1 MKINEFKRTGTA
13 SEEISEREQRHRIL
27 AREAAEESIV
37 LLKNDGVL
45 PLPTG
50 IPVALF
56 GAGAGLTIK
65 GGTGSGDVNVRHSV
79 SIYDGFTLARVR
91 VTSKDWIEDY
101 EERYELA
108 RQAWKKQILDECGGS
123 TDGQLFFD
131 TYTSHAFEMPE
142 GRPIEDTDVQDAKT
156 AVYVISRV
164 AGEGCDRHL
173 AQGDYYLTDHEL
185 EDLRVLT
192 TLVEKIVIVINAG
205 APVDLTLLEAM
216 PEVKAILFMGQAGE
230 EGGNACARILLGF
243 VNPSAKLTATWAK
256 RYMDYPGAMDFSDVR
271 AQLAEGNVS
280 GAASSCADRAVTGE
294 AASAGNAAD
303 GAQVAGTDGEAAV
316 PVAGASQGAKAAE
329 TIDRDALLARSRYEE
344 GIYVGYRYFD
354 SFGVEPRYHFG
365 HGLSYTSFA
374 VTAEAPRAAA
384 DGLYI
389 PVTVENT
396 GNPYAGKEV
405 VQVYAACPQPAAISG
420 EDGVKT
426 ATSGEKTERLAE
438 DAGDGVKASV
448 SGKPAETLVG
458 DAGDGDA
465 GAEASAQG
473 AKVEAKEF
481 KRLVAFRKTRLL
493 APGEQESMTLHVD
506 GRALASFRT
515 DYDAAHGAWVIEAG
529 SYAIFVGDSSEES
542 RLQLAGVVEVAEEK
556 VLEIVPHICPVKDA
570 DFHECAAPVESLRR
584 KTQAWSDRWA
594 TMKQAAQQGKRIAG
608 LGAKLGWTQ
617 ALGETVWVPGEEPV
631 FRNPQDDIDRMAHA
645 IASALEVKDLIPL
658 LMGEFDMHA
667 SALGS
672 AGQRVPGTAGE
683 TSRALEEL
691 LHVPGISMADGPAGL
706 RLTRSYLVERATG
719 EKLSTGVEAN
729 LENGFFASEPAE
741 PEKYERWYQFT
752 TAWPVGTNLAQTWN
766 EELLGAVGRAT
777 GIEME
782 EFHVA
787 WWLAPGMNI
796 HRNPLNGRNFEYYSE
811 DPLLTGKMGAA
822 ITKGVQAL
830 PGVGTT
836 IKHFAC
842 NNQEN
847 NRMGVDAIVS
857 ERALREIYLR
867 GFEIAI
873 KESQPM
879 CIMTSYNE
887 INGVHSANCADLCTE
902 AARRE
907 WHFQGVIMTD
917 WATTLDFGGAD
928 AAGCVT
934 AGNDLIM
941 PGTPSD
947 RERLEQAYAEGRLSE
962 ADIRS
967 CAERVLNI
975 VLRTNGYEDATSYYT
990 RFA

>member
-1 MKINEFKRTGTA
+1 MKINEFKRTGTT

-123 TDGQLFFD
+123 ADGQLFFD

-142 GRPIEDTDVQDAKT
+142 GRPIEDTYVQDAKT

-164 AGEGCDRHL
+164 AGEGSDRHL
-173 AQGDYYLTDHEL
+173 AKGDYYLTDHEL
-185 EDLRVLT
+185 EDLRVLA
-192 TLVEKIVIVINAG
+192 TLVEKIIIVINAG
-205 APVDLTLLEAM
+205 APIDLTVLEAM

-271 AQLAEGNVS
+271 AQLDKDNVF
-280 GAASSCADRAVTGE
+280 
-294 AASAGNAAD
+294 
-303 GAQVAGTDGEAAV
+303 
-316 PVAGASQGAKAAE
+316 
-329 TIDRDALLARSRYEE
+329 DRDALLARSRYEE

-354 SFGVEPRYHFG
+354 SFGVTPRYHFG
-365 HGLSYTSFA
+365 HGLSYTSF
-374 VTAEAPRAAA
+374 VLTAEAPRAAA

-405 VQVYAACPQPAAISG
+405 VQVYAACPQPVAISG
-420 EDGVKT
+420 EDGVK
-426 ATSGEKTERLAE
+426 AA
-438 DAGDGVKASV
+438 ASV
-448 SGKPAETLVG
+448 KTAETLVE
-458 DAGDGDA
+458 DAGNGGA
-465 GAEASAQG
+465 GVEASAQ

-493 APGEQESMTLHVD
+493 APGEQETMTLHVD

-529 SYAIFVGDSSEES
+529 HYAIFVGSSSEES
-542 RLQLAGVVEVAEEK
+542 RLQLAGVVEVAAEK

-584 KTQAWSDRWA
+584 KTQAWSDTWA

-608 LGAKLGWTQ
+608 LCGKLGWTQ
-617 ALGETVWVPGEEPV
+617 ALGETVWAPGEEPV
-631 FRNPQDDIDRMAHA
+631 FRNAQDDIDRMAHA

-719 EKLSTGVEAN
+719 EALSVGIDAN

-822 ITKGVQAL
+822 ITKGVQTL

-887 INGVHSANCADLCTE
+887 INGVHSANNADICTE

-917 WATTLDFGGAD
+917 WATTLAYGGAD
-928 AAGCVT
+928 AAGCIT

-947 RERLEQAYAEGRLSE
+947 RERLEQAYAEGQLSE

-975 VLRTNGYEDATSYYT
+975 VLRTNGYEDVTSYYA

>member
-1 MKINEFKRTGTA
+1 MKINEFTRTGTT

-173 AQGDYYLTDHEL
+173 AKGDYYLTDHEL
-185 EDLRVLT
+185 EDLRVLA

-205 APVDLTLLEAM
+205 APIDLTVLEAM

-243 VNPSAKLTATWAK
+243 VNPSAKLTATWA
-256 RYMDYPGAMDFSDVR
+256 RSYMDYPGAMEFSDVR
-271 AQLAEGNVS
+271 AQLDE
-280 GAASSCADRAVTGE
+280 D
-294 AASAGNAAD
+294 NAY
-303 GAQVAGTDGEAAV
+303 G
-316 PVAGASQGAKAAE
+316 AAE

-354 SFGVEPRYHFG
+354 SFGVAPRYHFG
-365 HGLSYTSFA
+365 HGLSYTSF
-374 VTAEAPRAAA
+374 VLTAEAPRAAA

-420 EDGVKT
+420 KDGVK
-426 ATSGEKTERLAE
+426 AAASGEMAETLAE
-438 DAGDGVKASV
+438 DAGNGGAGVKAS
-448 SGKPAETLVG
+448 
-458 DAGDGDA
+458 
-465 GAEASAQG
+465 AQ
-473 AKVEAKEF
+473 AKVEAKEY

-493 APGEQESMTLHVD
+493 APGEQETMTLHVD

-529 SYAIFVGDSSEES
+529 HYAIFVGSSSEES
-542 RLQLAGVVEVAEEK
+542 RLQLAGVVEVAAEK

-570 DFHECAAPVESLRR
+570 DFHECAVPVESLRR
-584 KTQAWSDRWA
+584 KTQAWSDTWA

-608 LGAKLGWTQ
+608 LCGKLGWTQ
-617 ALGETVWVPGEEPV
+617 ALGETVWAPGEEPV
-631 FRNPQDDIDRMAHA
+631 FRNAQDDLDRMAHA

-683 TSRALEEL
+683 TSRSLEEL

-706 RLTRSYLVERATG
+706 RLSRSYLVERATG
-719 EKLSTGVEAN
+719 KKLSTGIEAN

-811 DPLLTGKMGAA
+811 DPLLSGKMAAA

-836 IKHFAC
+836 VKHYAC

-847 NRMGVDAIVS
+847 NRMGVDAVVS

-887 INGVHSANCADLCTE
+887 INGVHSANNADLCTE
-902 AARRE
+902 IARRE

-917 WATTLDFGGAD
+917 WATTLDFVGAD
-928 AAGCVT
+928 AAGCVA

-941 PGTPSD
+941 PGATSD
-947 RERLEQAYAEGRLSE
+947 LENIEQAYAEGRLSE

-975 VLRTNGYEDATSYYT
+975 VLRTNGYADATSYYA

>member
-1 MKINEFKRTGTA
+1 MKINEFTRTGTT

-164 AGEGCDRHL
+164 AGEGSDRHL
-173 AQGDYYLTDHEL
+173 EKGDYYLTDHEL
-185 EDLRVLT
+185 EDLRVLA

-205 APVDLTLLEAM
+205 APIDLTVLEAM

-256 RYMDYPGAMDFSDVR
+256 HYMDYPGAMDFSDVR
-271 AQLAEGNVS
+271 AQLDEDNVF
-280 GAASSCADRAVTGE
+280 
-294 AASAGNAAD
+294 
-303 GAQVAGTDGEAAV
+303 
-316 PVAGASQGAKAAE
+316 
-329 TIDRDALLARSRYEE
+329 DRDALLARSRYEE

-354 SFGVEPRYHFG
+354 SFGVTPRYHFG
-365 HGLSYTSFA
+365 HGLSYTSF
-374 VTAEAPRAAA
+374 VLTAEAPRAAA

-405 VQVYAACPQPAAISG
+405 VQVYAACPQPVAISG
-420 EDGVKT
+420 EDGVK
-426 ATSGEKTERLAE
+426 AA
-438 DAGDGVKASV
+438 ASV
-448 SGKPAETLVG
+448 KTAETLVE
-458 DAGDGDA
+458 DAGNGGA
-465 GAEASAQG
+465 GVEASAQ
-473 AKVEAKEF
+473 AKVEA

-493 APGEQESMTLHVD
+493 APGEQETMTLHVD

-529 SYAIFVGDSSEES
+529 HYAIFVGSSSEES
-542 RLQLAGVVEVAEEK
+542 RLQLAGVVEVAAEK

-584 KTQAWSDRWA
+584 KTQAWSDTWA

-608 LGAKLGWTQ
+608 LCGKLGWTQ
-617 ALGETVWVPGEEPV
+617 ALGETVWAPGEEPV
-631 FRNPQDDIDRMAHA
+631 FRNAQDDLDRMAHA

-683 TSRALEEL
+683 TSRSLEEL

-706 RLTRSYLVERATG
+706 RLSRSYLVERATG
-719 EKLSTGVEAN
+719 EKLSTGIEAN

-811 DPLLTGKMGAA
+811 DPLLSGKMAAA

-836 IKHFAC
+836 VKHYAC

-847 NRMGVDAIVS
+847 NRMGVDAVVS

-887 INGVHSANCADLCTE
+887 INGVHSANNADLCTE
-902 AARRE
+902 IARRE

-928 AAGCVT
+928 AAGCVA

-941 PGTPSD
+941 PGTTSD
-947 RERLEQAYAEGRLSE
+947 RENIEQAYAEGRLSE

-967 CAERVLNI
+967 CAERVLNS
-975 VLRTNGYEDATSYYT
+975 VLRTNGYADATSYYA

>member
-1 MKINEFKRTGTA
+1 MKINEFTRTGTT

-108 RQAWKKQILDECGGS
+108 RQAWKKQILDECGGT

-164 AGEGCDRHL
+164 AGEGSDRYL
-173 AQGDYYLTDHEL
+173 AKGDYYLTDHEL
-185 EDLRVLT
+185 EDLRVLA

-205 APVDLTLLEAM
+205 APVDLTVLEAM

-256 RYMDYPGAMDFSDVR
+256 RYMDYPGAMEFSDVR
-271 AQLAEGNVS
+271 AQLDE
-280 GAASSCADRAVTGE
+280 D
-294 AASAGNAAD
+294 NAY
-303 GAQVAGTDGEAAV
+303 G
-316 PVAGASQGAKAAE
+316 AAE

-354 SFGVEPRYHFG
+354 SFGVAPRYHFG
-365 HGLSYTSFA
+365 HGLSYTSFLL
-374 VTAEAPRAAA
+374 TAEAPRAAA

-420 EDGVKT
+420 EDGVKAAASGKT
-426 ATSGEKTERLAE
+426 AETLAE
-438 DAGDGVKASV
+438 DAGNGGAGV
-448 SGKPAETLVG
+448 
-458 DAGDGDA
+458 
-465 GAEASAQG
+465 EASAQ
-473 AKVEAKEF
+473 AEVEAKEF

-493 APGEQESMTLHVD
+493 APGEQETMTLHVD

-529 SYAIFVGDSSEES
+529 RYAIFVGSSSEES

-584 KTQAWSDRWA
+584 KTQAWSDTWA

-608 LGAKLGWTQ
+608 LCGKLGWTQ
-617 ALGETVWVPGEEPV
+617 ALGETTWAPGEEPV
-631 FRNPQDDIDRMAHA
+631 FRNAQDDLDRMAHA

-683 TSRALEEL
+683 TSRSLEEL

-706 RLTRSYLVERATG
+706 RLSRSYLVERATG
-719 EKLSTGVEAN
+719 EKLSTGIEAN
-729 LENGFFASEPAE
+729 FENGFFASEPAE

-796 HRNPLNGRNFEYYSE
+796 QRNPLNGRNFEYYSE
-811 DPLLTGKMGAA
+811 DPLLSGKMAAA
-822 ITKGVQAL
+822 ITKGVQTL

-836 IKHFAC
+836 VKHFAC

-847 NRMGVDAIVS
+847 NRMGVDAVVS

-879 CIMTSYNE
+879 CVMTSYNE
-887 INGVHSANCADLCTE
+887 INGVHSANNADLCTE
-902 AARRE
+902 IARRE

-928 AAGCVT
+928 AAGCVA

-941 PGTPSD
+941 PGATSD
-947 RERLEQAYAEGRLSE
+947 LENIEQAYAEGRISE

-975 VLRTNGYEDATSYYT
+975 VLRTNGYADATSYYA

>member
-1 MKINEFKRTGTA
+1 MKINEFKRTGTT

-164 AGEGCDRHL
+164 AGEGSDRHL

-185 EDLRVLT
+185 EDLRVLA

-205 APVDLTLLEAM
+205 APVDLTVLEAM

-280 GAASSCADRAVTGE
+280 GAASSCADRAVTGD
-294 AASAGNAAD
+294 AASVGNAD
-303 GAQVAGTDGEAAV
+303 GGSAV
-316 PVAGASQGAKAAE
+316 DGASQGAKAAE
-329 TIDRDALLARSRYEE
+329 KIDRDALLARSRYEE

-354 SFGVEPRYHFG
+354 SFGVAPRYHFG
-365 HGLSYTSFA
+365 HGLSYTSFSI
-374 VTAEAPRAAA
+374 TAEAPRAAA

-389 PVTVENT
+389 PVTVENS

-420 EDGVKT
+420 ADGVNAAATDET
-426 ATSGEKTERLAE
+426 AETLAE
-438 DAGDGVKASV
+438 AAVDGGAGVKAS
-448 SGKPAETLVG
+448 
-458 DAGDGDA
+458 
-465 GAEASAQG
+465 AQ
-473 AKVEAKEF
+473 AKVEAKEY

-493 APGEQESMTLHVD
+493 APGEQETMTLHVD

-529 SYAIFVGDSSEES
+529 RYAIFVGDSSEES
-542 RLQLAGVVEVAEEK
+542 RLQLAGVVEVTEEK

-570 DFHECAAPVESLRR
+570 DFHECTAPVESLRR
-584 KTQAWSDRWA
+584 KTQAWSDTWA

-608 LGAKLGWTQ
+608 LSGKLGWTQ
-617 ALGETVWVPGEEPV
+617 ALGETVWAPGEEPV
-631 FRNPQDDIDRMAHA
+631 FRNAQDDIDRMAHA

-706 RLTRSYLVERATG
+706 RLTRSYLVELATD
-719 EKLSTGVEAN
+719 EALSVGIDAN

-741 PEKYERWYQFT
+741 PEKYARWYQFT

-777 GIEME
+777 GVEME

-887 INGVHSANCADLCTE
+887 INGVHSANNADICTE

-917 WATTLDFGGAD
+917 WATTLAYGGAD
-928 AAGCVT
+928 AAGCIT

-947 RERLEQAYAEGRLSE
+947 RERLEQAYAEGQLSE

-975 VLRTNGYEDATSYYT
+975 VLRTNGYEDATSYYA

>member
-1 MKINEFKRTGTA
+1 MKINEFTRTGTT

-108 RQAWKKQILDECGGS
+108 RQAWKRQILDECGGT

-164 AGEGCDRHL
+164 AGEGSDRHL
-173 AQGDYYLTDHEL
+173 AKGDYYLTDHEL
-185 EDLRVLT
+185 EDIRVLA

-205 APVDLTLLEAM
+205 APIDLTVLEAM

-256 RYMDYPGAMDFSDVR
+256 RYMDYPGAMEFSDVR
-271 AQLAEGNVS
+271 AQLDEDNAY
-280 GAASSCADRAVTGE
+280 GAASSCDGRAV
-294 AASAGNAAD
+294 AGNVSD
-303 GAQVAGTDGEAAV
+303 GGEMAGTDG
-316 PVAGASQGAKAAE
+316 ASQGKKAAAE

-354 SFGVEPRYHFG
+354 SFGVAPRYHFG
-365 HGLSYTSFA
+365 HGLSYTSF
-374 VTAEAPRAAA
+374 VLTAEAPRAAA

-405 VQVYAACPQPAAISG
+405 VQVYAACPQPAVISG
-420 EDGVKT
+420 EDGVK
-426 ATSGEKTERLAE
+426 AAASGEPAETLAE
-438 DAGDGVKASV
+438 DAGNGVKAAA
-448 SGKPAETLVG
+448 SGETAETLAG
-458 DAGDGDA
+458 DAGDGGA
-465 GAEASAQG
+465 GVKASAQ
-473 AKVEAKEF
+473 AKVEAKEY

-493 APGEQESMTLHVD
+493 APGEQETMTLHVD

-529 SYAIFVGDSSEES
+529 RYAIFVGSSSEES

-584 KTQAWSDRWA
+584 KTQAWSDTWA

-608 LGAKLGWTQ
+608 LCGKLGWTQ
-617 ALGETVWVPGEEPV
+617 ALGETVWAPGEEPV
-631 FRNPQDDIDRMAHA
+631 FRNAQDDLDRMAHA

-683 TSRALEEL
+683 TSRSLEEL

-706 RLTRSYLVERATG
+706 RLSRSYLVERATG
-719 EKLSTGVEAN
+719 EKLSTGIEAN
-729 LENGFFASEPAE
+729 FENGFFASEPAE

-796 HRNPLNGRNFEYYSE
+796 QRNPLNGRNFEYYSE
-811 DPLLTGKMGAA
+811 DPLLSGKMAAA
-822 ITKGVQAL
+822 ITKGVQTL

-836 IKHFAC
+836 VKHFAC

-847 NRMGVDAIVS
+847 NRMGVDAVVS

-887 INGVHSANCADLCTE
+887 INGVHSANNADLCTE
-902 AARRE
+902 IARRE

-928 AAGCVT
+928 AAGCVA

-941 PGTPSD
+941 PGATSD
-947 RERLEQAYAEGRLSE
+947 LENIEQAYAEGRLSE
-962 ADIRS
+962 VDIRS

-975 VLRTNGYEDATSYYT
+975 VLRTNGYADATSYYA

>member
-1 MKINEFKRTGTA
+1 MKINEFTRTGTT

-164 AGEGCDRHL
+164 AGEGSDRHL
-173 AQGDYYLTDHEL
+173 AKGDYYLTDHEL
-185 EDLRVLT
+185 EDLRVLA

-205 APVDLTLLEAM
+205 APIDLTVLEAM

-256 RYMDYPGAMDFSDVR
+256 HYMDYPGAMEFSDVR
-271 AQLAEGNVS
+271 AQLNEDNAY
-280 GAASSCADRAVTGE
+280 GAV
-294 AASAGNAAD
+294 
-303 GAQVAGTDGEAAV
+303 
-316 PVAGASQGAKAAE
+316 E

-354 SFGVEPRYHFG
+354 SFGVAPRYHFG
-365 HGLSYTSFA
+365 HGLSYTSF
-374 VTAEAPRAAA
+374 VLTAEAPRAAA

-420 EDGVKT
+420 EDGVK
-426 ATSGEKTERLAE
+426 AAASGEPAETLAE
-438 DAGDGVKASV
+438 DAGDGGAGVKAS
-448 SGKPAETLVG
+448 
-458 DAGDGDA
+458 
-465 GAEASAQG
+465 AQ
-473 AKVEAKEF
+473 AKVEAKEY

-493 APGEQESMTLHVD
+493 APGEQETMTLHVD

-529 SYAIFVGDSSEES
+529 RYAIFVGSSSEES

-570 DFHECAAPVESLRR
+570 DFHEGAAPVESLRR
-584 KTQAWSDRWA
+584 KTQAWSDTWA

-608 LGAKLGWTQ
+608 LCGKLGWTQ
-617 ALGETVWVPGEEPV
+617 ALGETVWAPGEEPV
-631 FRNPQDDIDRMAHA
+631 FRNAQDDLDRMAHA

-683 TSRALEEL
+683 TSRSLEEL

-706 RLTRSYLVERATG
+706 RLSRSYLVERATG
-719 EKLSTGVEAN
+719 EKLSTGIEAN
-729 LENGFFASEPAE
+729 FENGFFASEPAE

-796 HRNPLNGRNFEYYSE
+796 QRNPLNGRNFEYYSE
-811 DPLLTGKMGAA
+811 DPLLSGKMAAA
-822 ITKGVQAL
+822 ITKGVQTL

-836 IKHFAC
+836 VKHFAC

-847 NRMGVDAIVS
+847 NRMGVDAVVS

-887 INGVHSANCADLCTE
+887 INGVHSANNADLCTE
-902 AARRE
+902 IARRE

-928 AAGCVT
+928 AAGCVA

-941 PGTPSD
+941 PGATSD
-947 RERLEQAYAEGRLSE
+947 LENIEQAYAEGRLSE

-975 VLRTNGYEDATSYYT
+975 VLRTNGYADATSYYA

>member
-1 MKINEFKRTGTA
+1 MKINEFKRTGTT

-164 AGEGCDRHL
+164 AGEGSDRHL

-185 EDLRVLT
+185 EDLRVLA

-205 APVDLTLLEAM
+205 APVDLTVLEAM

-271 AQLAEGNVS
+271 AQLAEGN
-280 GAASSCADRAVTGE
+280 ADDGSAV
-294 AASAGNAAD
+294 D
-303 GAQVAGTDGEAAV
+303 
-316 PVAGASQGAKAAE
+316 GASQGAKAAAE
-329 TIDRDALLARSRYEE
+329 KIDRDALLARSRYEE

-374 VTAEAPRAAA
+374 ITAEAPRAAA

-389 PVTVENT
+389 PVTVENS

-405 VQVYAACPQPAAISG
+405 VQVYAACPQPVAISG
-420 EDGVKT
+420 AAGAKAV
-426 ATSGEKTERLAE
+426 ATDEM
-438 DAGDGVKASV
+438 
-448 SGKPAETLVG
+448 AETLAEAAVDG
-458 DAGDGDA
+458 GAGVK
-465 GAEASAQG
+465 ASAQG
-473 AKVEAKEF
+473 AKVEAKEY

-493 APGEQESMTLHVD
+493 APGEQETMTLHVD

-529 SYAIFVGDSSEES
+529 RYAIFVGDSSEES
-542 RLQLAGVVEVAEEK
+542 RLQLAGVVEVTEEK

-570 DFHECAAPVESLRR
+570 DFHECAAPVESLCR
-584 KTQAWSDRWA
+584 KTQAWSDTWA

-608 LGAKLGWTQ
+608 LSGKLGWTQ
-617 ALGETVWVPGEEPV
+617 ALGETVWAPGEEPV

-706 RLTRSYLVERATG
+706 RLTRSYLVEIATG
-719 EKLSTGVEAN
+719 EALSVGIDAN

-777 GIEME
+777 GVEME

-847 NRMGVDAIVS
+847 NRMGVDAIMS

-887 INGVHSANCADLCTE
+887 INGVHSANNADICTE

-917 WATTLDFGGAD
+917 WATTLAYGGAD
-928 AAGCVT
+928 AAGCIT

-947 RERLEQAYAEGRLSE
+947 RERLEQAYAEGQLSE

-967 CAERVLNI
+967 CVERVLNI
-975 VLRTNGYEDATSYYT
+975 VLRTNGYEDATSYYA

>member
-1 MKINEFKRTGTA
+1 MKINEFTRTGTT

-108 RQAWKKQILDECGGS
+108 RQAWKRQILDECGGT

-164 AGEGCDRHL
+164 AGEGSDRHL
-173 AQGDYYLTDHEL
+173 AKGDYYLTDHEL
-185 EDLRVLT
+185 EDLRVLA

-205 APVDLTLLEAM
+205 APIDLTALETM

-256 RYMDYPGAMDFSDVR
+256 HYMDYPGAMEFSDVR
-271 AQLAEGNVS
+271 AQLNE
-280 GAASSCADRAVTGE
+280 D
-294 AASAGNAAD
+294 NAY
-303 GAQVAGTDGEAAV
+303 G
-316 PVAGASQGAKAAE
+316 AAE

-354 SFGVEPRYHFG
+354 SFGVTPRYHFG
-365 HGLSYTSFA
+365 HGLSYTSF
-374 VTAEAPRAAA
+374 VLTAEAPRAAA

-405 VQVYAACPQPAAISG
+405 VQVYAACPQPAVISG
-420 EDGVKT
+420 EDGVK
-426 ATSGEKTERLAE
+426 AAASGEPAETLTE
-438 DAGDGVKASV
+438 DAGDGGAGVKAS
-448 SGKPAETLVG
+448 
-458 DAGDGDA
+458 
-465 GAEASAQG
+465 AQ
-473 AKVEAKEF
+473 AKVEAKEY

-493 APGEQESMTLHVD
+493 APGEQETMTLHVD

-529 SYAIFVGDSSEES
+529 RYAIFVGSSSEES

-584 KTQAWSDRWA
+584 KTQAWSDTWA

-608 LGAKLGWTQ
+608 LCGKLGWTQ
-617 ALGETVWVPGEEPV
+617 ALGETVWAPGEEPV
-631 FRNPQDDIDRMAHA
+631 FRNAQDDLDRMAHA

-683 TSRALEEL
+683 TSRSLEEL

-706 RLTRSYLVERATG
+706 RLSRSYLVERATG
-719 EKLSTGVEAN
+719 EKLSTGIEAN
-729 LENGFFASEPAE
+729 FENGFFASEPAE

-796 HRNPLNGRNFEYYSE
+796 QRNPLNGRNFEYYSE
-811 DPLLTGKMGAA
+811 DPLLSGKMAAA
-822 ITKGVQAL
+822 ITKGVQTL

-836 IKHFAC
+836 VKHFAC

-847 NRMGVDAIVS
+847 NRMGVDAVVS

-887 INGVHSANCADLCTE
+887 INGVHSANNADLCTE
-902 AARRE
+902 IARRE

-928 AAGCVT
+928 AAGCVA

-941 PGTPSD
+941 PGATSD
-947 RERLEQAYAEGRLSE
+947 LENIEQAYAEGRLSE

-975 VLRTNGYEDATSYYT
+975 VLRTNGYADATSYYA

>member
-1 MKINEFKRTGTA
+1 MKINEFTRTGTT

-108 RQAWKKQILDECGGS
+108 RQAWKRQILDECGGT

-164 AGEGCDRHL
+164 AGEGSDRYL
-173 AQGDYYLTDHEL
+173 AKGDYYLTDHEL
-185 EDLRVLT
+185 EDIRVLA

-205 APVDLTLLEAM
+205 APIDLTVLEAM

-243 VNPSAKLTATWAK
+243 VNPSAKLTATWA
-256 RYMDYPGAMDFSDVR
+256 RSYMDYPGAMEFSDVR
-271 AQLAEGNVS
+271 AQLDEDNAY
-280 GAASSCADRAVTGE
+280 GAASSCDGHAV
-294 AASAGNAAD
+294 AGNVSD
-303 GAQVAGTDGEAAV
+303 GGEMAGTDG
-316 PVAGASQGAKAAE
+316 ASQGKKAAAE

-354 SFGVEPRYHFG
+354 SFGVAPRYHFG
-365 HGLSYTSFA
+365 HGLSYTSF
-374 VTAEAPRAAA
+374 VLTAEAPRAAA

-405 VQVYAACPQPAAISG
+405 VQVYAACPQPAVISG
-420 EDGVKT
+420 EDGVK
-426 ATSGEKTERLAE
+426 AAASGEPAETLTE
-438 DAGDGVKASV
+438 DAGDGGAGVKAS
-448 SGKPAETLVG
+448 
-458 DAGDGDA
+458 
-465 GAEASAQG
+465 AQ
-473 AKVEAKEF
+473 AKVEAKEY

-493 APGEQESMTLHVD
+493 APGEQETMTLHVD

-529 SYAIFVGDSSEES
+529 RYAIFVGSSSEES

-584 KTQAWSDRWA
+584 KTQAWSDTWA

-608 LGAKLGWTQ
+608 LCGKLGWTQ
-617 ALGETVWVPGEEPV
+617 ALGETVWAPGEEPV
-631 FRNPQDDIDRMAHA
+631 FRNAQDDLDRMAHA

-683 TSRALEEL
+683 TSRSLEEL

-706 RLTRSYLVERATG
+706 RLSRSYLVERATG
-719 EKLSTGVEAN
+719 EKLSTGIEAN
-729 LENGFFASEPAE
+729 FENGFFASEPAE

-796 HRNPLNGRNFEYYSE
+796 QRNPLNGRNFEYYSE
-811 DPLLTGKMGAA
+811 DPLLSGKMAAA
-822 ITKGVQAL
+822 ITKGVQTL

-836 IKHFAC
+836 VKHFAC

-847 NRMGVDAIVS
+847 NRMGVDAVVS

-887 INGVHSANCADLCTE
+887 INGVHSANNADLCTE
-902 AARRE
+902 IARRE

-928 AAGCVT
+928 AAGCVA

-941 PGTPSD
+941 PGATSD
-947 RERLEQAYAEGRLSE
+947 LENIEQAYAEGRLSE

-975 VLRTNGYEDATSYYT
+975 VLRTNGYADATSYYA

>member
-1 MKINEFKRTGTA
+1 MKINEFKRTGTT

-164 AGEGCDRHL
+164 AGEGSDRHL

-185 EDLRVLT
+185 EDLRVLA

-205 APVDLTLLEAM
+205 APVDLTVLEAM

-256 RYMDYPGAMDFSDVR
+256 WYMDYPGAMDFSDVR
-271 AQLAEGNVS
+271 AQLAEGNADD
-280 GAASSCADRAVTGE
+280 GAA
-294 AASAGNAAD
+294 
-303 GAQVAGTDGEAAV
+303 
-316 PVAGASQGAKAAE
+316 VAGASQGAKAAAE
-329 TIDRDALLARSRYEE
+329 KIDRDALLARSRYEE

-374 VTAEAPRAAA
+374 ITAEAPRAAA

-389 PVTVENT
+389 PVTVENS

-405 VQVYAACPQPAAISG
+405 VQVYAACPQPAAISAAAG
-420 EDGVKT
+420 AK
-426 ATSGEKTERLAE
+426 AAE
-438 DAGDGVKASV
+438 TDET
-448 SGKPAETLVG
+448 AETLAEAAV
-458 DAGDGDA
+458 DGGA
-465 GAEASAQG
+465 GAE
-473 AKVEAKEF
+473 VEAKEY

-493 APGEQESMTLHVD
+493 APGEQETMTLHVD

-529 SYAIFVGDSSEES
+529 RYAIFVGDSSEES

-570 DFHECAAPVESLRR
+570 DFRECAAPVESLRR

-594 TMKQAAQQGKRIAG
+594 TMKQAAQQGKQIAG
-608 LGAKLGWTQ
+608 LSSKLGWTQ
-617 ALGETVWVPGEEPV
+617 ALGETVWAPGEEPV
-631 FRNPQDDIDRMAHA
+631 FRNAQDDIDRMAHA
-645 IASALEVKDLIPL
+645 IAGALEVKDLIPL

-719 EKLSTGVEAN
+719 EALSVGIDAN

-847 NRMGVDAIVS
+847 NRMGVDTIVS

-887 INGVHSANCADLCTE
+887 INGVHSANCVDICTE
-902 AARRE
+902 VARRE

-917 WATTLDFGGAD
+917 WATTLAYGGAD
-928 AAGCVT
+928 AAGCIT

-941 PGTPSD
+941 PGAPSD

-975 VLRTNGYEDATSYYT
+975 VLRTNGYEDATSYYA

>member
-1 MKINEFKRTGTA
+1 MKINEFTRTGTT

-173 AQGDYYLTDHEL
+173 AKGDYYLTDHEL
-185 EDLRVLT
+185 EDLRVLA

-205 APVDLTLLEAM
+205 APIDLTVLEAM

-256 RYMDYPGAMDFSDVR
+256 HYMDYPGAMEFSDVR
-271 AQLAEGNVS
+271 AQLDE
-280 GAASSCADRAVTGE
+280 D
-294 AASAGNAAD
+294 NAY
-303 GAQVAGTDGEAAV
+303 G
-316 PVAGASQGAKAAE
+316 AAE

-354 SFGVEPRYHFG
+354 SFGVAPRYHFG
-365 HGLSYTSFA
+365 HGLSYTSFLLS
-374 VTAEAPRAAA
+374 AEAPRAAA

-405 VQVYAACPQPAAISG
+405 VQVYAACPQPVAISG
-420 EDGVKT
+420 TDGVK
-426 ATSGEKTERLAE
+426 AAASGEMAETLAE
-438 DAGDGVKASV
+438 DAGNGGAGVKAS
-448 SGKPAETLVG
+448 
-458 DAGDGDA
+458 
-465 GAEASAQG
+465 AQ
-473 AKVEAKEF
+473 AQVEAKEY

-493 APGEQESMTLHVD
+493 APGEQETMTLHVD

-529 SYAIFVGDSSEES
+529 HYAIFVGSSSEES
-542 RLQLAGVVEVAEEK
+542 RLQLAGVVEVAAEK

-570 DFHECAAPVESLRR
+570 DFHECAAPVERLRR
-584 KTQAWSDRWA
+584 KTQAWSDTWA

-608 LGAKLGWTQ
+608 LCGKLGWTQ
-617 ALGETVWVPGEEPV
+617 ALGETTWAPGEEPV
-631 FRNPQDDIDRMAHA
+631 FRNAQDDLDRMAHA

-683 TSRALEEL
+683 TSRSLEEL

-706 RLTRSYLVERATG
+706 RLSRSYLVERATG
-719 EKLSTGVEAN
+719 EKLSTGIETN
-729 LENGFFASEPAE
+729 FENGFFASEPAE

-796 HRNPLNGRNFEYYSE
+796 QRNPLNGRNFEYYSE
-811 DPLLTGKMGAA
+811 DPLLSGRMAAA
-822 ITKGVQAL
+822 ITKGVQTL

-836 IKHFAC
+836 VKHFAC

-847 NRMGVDAIVS
+847 NRMGVDAVVS

-879 CIMTSYNE
+879 CVMTSYNE
-887 INGVHSANCADLCTE
+887 INGVHSANNADLCTE
-902 AARRE
+902 IARRE

-928 AAGCVT
+928 AVGCVA

-941 PGTPSD
+941 PGATSD
-947 RERLEQAYAEGRLSE
+947 LENIEQAYAEGRLSE

-975 VLRTNGYEDATSYYT
+975 VLRTNGYADATSYYA

>member
-1 MKINEFKRTGTA
+1 MKINEFTRTGTT

-91 VTSKDWIEDY
+91 VTSKDWIDDY

-164 AGEGCDRHL
+164 AGEGSDRYL
-173 AQGDYYLTDHEL
+173 AKGDYYLTDHEL
-185 EDLRVLT
+185 EDLRVLA

-205 APVDLTLLEAM
+205 APIDLTVLEAM

-243 VNPSAKLTATWAK
+243 VNPSAKLTATWA
-256 RYMDYPGAMDFSDVR
+256 RSYMDYPGAMEFSDVR
-271 AQLAEGNVS
+271 AQLDE
-280 GAASSCADRAVTGE
+280 D
-294 AASAGNAAD
+294 NAY
-303 GAQVAGTDGEAAV
+303 G
-316 PVAGASQGAKAAE
+316 AAE

-354 SFGVEPRYHFG
+354 SFGVTPRYHFG
-365 HGLSYTSFA
+365 HGLSYTSF
-374 VTAEAPRAAA
+374 VLTAEAPRAAA

-420 EDGVKT
+420 
-426 ATSGEKTERLAE
+426 A
-438 DAGDGVKASV
+438 DGVKAAA
-448 SGKPAETLVG
+448 SGETAETLAEG
-458 DAGDGDA
+458 AGDGMK
-465 GAEASAQG
+465 ASAQ
-473 AKVEAKEF
+473 AKVEAKEY
-481 KRLVAFRKTRLL
+481 KRLVAFQKTRLL

-529 SYAIFVGDSSEES
+529 HYAIFVGSSSEES
-542 RLQLAGVVEVAEEK
+542 RQQLAGVVEVAAEK

-584 KTQAWSDRWA
+584 KTQAWSDTWA

-608 LGAKLGWTQ
+608 LCGKLGWTQ
-617 ALGETVWVPGEEPV
+617 ALGETVWAPGEEPV
-631 FRNPQDDIDRMAHA
+631 FRNAQDDLDRMAHA

-683 TSRALEEL
+683 TSRSLEEL

-706 RLTRSYLVERATG
+706 RLSRSYLVERATG
-719 EKLSTGVEAN
+719 EKLSTGIEAN
-729 LENGFFASEPAE
+729 FENGFFASEPAE

-796 HRNPLNGRNFEYYSE
+796 QRNPLNGRNFEYYSE
-811 DPLLTGKMGAA
+811 DPLLSGKMAAA

-879 CIMTSYNE
+879 CVMTSYNE
-887 INGVHSANCADLCTE
+887 INGVHSANNADLCTE
-902 AARRE
+902 IARRE

-928 AAGCVT
+928 AAGCVA

-941 PGTPSD
+941 PGATSD
-947 RERLEQAYAEGRLSE
+947 LENIEQAYAEGRLSE

-975 VLRTNGYEDATSYYT
+975 VLRTNGYADATSYYA

>member
-1 MKINEFKRTGTA
+1 MKINEFKRTGTT

-91 VTSKDWIEDY
+91 VTSKSWIEDY

-108 RQAWKKQILDECGGS
+108 RQAWKKQILDECGGT

-164 AGEGCDRHL
+164 AGEGSDRHL

-185 EDLRVLT
+185 EDLRVLA
-192 TLVEKIVIVINAG
+192 TLVEQIVIVINAG
-205 APVDLTLLEAM
+205 APVDLTVLEAM

-243 VNPSAKLTATWAK
+243 VTPSAKLTATWAK
-256 RYMDYPGAMDFSDVR
+256 NYMDYPGAMEFSDVR
-271 AQLAEGNVS
+271 AQLAES
-280 GAASSCADRAVTGE
+280 
-294 AASAGNAAD
+294 
-303 GAQVAGTDGEAAV
+303 
-316 PVAGASQGAKAAE
+316 
-329 TIDRDALLARSRYEE
+329 IDRDALLARSRYEE

-354 SFGVEPRYHFG
+354 SFGVAPRYHFG

-374 VTAEAPRAAA
+374 ITAEAPRAAA

-396 GNPYAGKEV
+396 GNPYAGKDV

-420 EDGVKT
+420 
-426 ATSGEKTERLAE
+426 A
-438 DAGDGVKASV
+438 DGVKAAASDE
-448 SGKPAETLVG
+448 KAETLAEA
-458 DAGDGDA
+458 AGDGGA

-493 APGEQESMTLHVD
+493 APGEQEAMTLHVD

-515 DYDAAHGAWVIEAG
+515 DYDAAHGAWVVEAG
-529 SYAIFVGDSSEES
+529 RYAIFVGDSSEES

-584 KTQAWSDRWA
+584 KTQAWSDTWA

-608 LGAKLGWTQ
+608 LSGKLGWTQ
-617 ALGETVWVPGEEPV
+617 ALGETVWAPGEETV
-631 FRNPQDDIDRMAHA
+631 FRNAQDDIDRMAHA

-683 TSRALEEL
+683 TSRSLEEL

-719 EKLSTGVEAN
+719 EALSVGIDAN
-729 LENGFFASEPAE
+729 LENGFFASEPSE

-811 DPLLTGKMGAA
+811 DPLLSGKMAAA

-836 IKHFAC
+836 VKHYAC

-847 NRMGVDAIVS
+847 NRMGVDAILS

-887 INGVHSANCADLCTE
+887 INGVHSANNVDLCTE
-902 AARRE
+902 VARRE
-907 WHFQGVIMTD
+907 WHFQGVIMTE
-917 WATTLDFGGAD
+917 ATTLAYGGAD
-928 AAGCVT
+928 AAGCVA

-941 PGTPSD
+941 PGAASD
-947 RERLEQAYAEGRLSE
+947 LENIEQAYTEGRLSE
-962 ADIRS
+962 ADIRI

-975 VLRTNGYEDATSYYT
+975 VLRTNGYEDATSYYA

>member
-1 MKINEFKRTGTA
+1 MKINEFTRTGTT

-164 AGEGCDRHL
+164 AGEGSDRHL

-185 EDLRVLT
+185 EDLRVLA

-205 APVDLTLLEAM
+205 APIDLTVLEAM

-256 RYMDYPGAMDFSDVR
+256 HYMDYPGAMDFSDVR
-271 AQLAEGNVS
+271 AQLDEDNVF
-280 GAASSCADRAVTGE
+280 
-294 AASAGNAAD
+294 
-303 GAQVAGTDGEAAV
+303 
-316 PVAGASQGAKAAE
+316 
-329 TIDRDALLARSRYEE
+329 DRDALLARSRYEE

-354 SFGVEPRYHFG
+354 SFGVTPRYHFG

-374 VTAEAPRAAA
+374 LTAEAPRAAA

-396 GNPYAGKEV
+396 GNPYTGKEV

-420 EDGVKT
+420 EDGVKAAASGKT
-426 ATSGEKTERLAE
+426 AETLTE
-438 DAGDGVKASV
+438 DAGNGGAGV
-448 SGKPAETLVG
+448 
-458 DAGDGDA
+458 
-465 GAEASAQG
+465 EASAQ
-473 AKVEAKEF
+473 AQVEAKEF

-493 APGEQESMTLHVD
+493 APGEQETMTLHVD

-529 SYAIFVGDSSEES
+529 HYAIFVGSSSEES

-584 KTQAWSDRWA
+584 KTQAWSDTWA

-608 LGAKLGWTQ
+608 LCGKLGWTQ
-617 ALGETVWVPGEEPV
+617 AFGETVWAPGEEPV
-631 FRNPQDDIDRMAHA
+631 FRNAQDDLDRMAHA

-672 AGQRVPGTAGE
+672 VGQRVPGTAGE
-683 TSRALEEL
+683 TSRSLEEL

-706 RLTRSYLVERATG
+706 RLSRSYLVERATG

-811 DPLLTGKMGAA
+811 DPLLSGKMAAA

-836 IKHFAC
+836 VKHYAC

-847 NRMGVDAIVS
+847 NRMGVDAVVS

-887 INGVHSANCADLCTE
+887 INGVHSANNADLCTE
-902 AARRE
+902 IARRE

-928 AAGCVT
+928 AAGCVA

-941 PGTPSD
+941 PGATSD
-947 RERLEQAYAEGRLSE
+947 LENIEQAYAEGRLSE

-967 CAERVLNI
+967 CAERVLNS
-975 VLRTNGYEDATSYYT
+975 VFRTNGYADATSYYA

>member
-1 MKINEFKRTGTA
+1 MKINEFKRTGTT

-164 AGEGCDRHL
+164 AGEGSDRHL

-185 EDLRVLT
+185 EDLRVLA

-205 APVDLTLLEAM
+205 APVDLTVLESM
-216 PEVKAILFMGQAGE
+216 PEVKASLFMGQAGE

-271 AQLAEGNVS
+271 AQLAEDNVS
-280 GAASSCADRAVTGE
+280 GVASSCAGSAVPGD
-294 AASAGNAAD
+294 AASMGNVAD
-303 GAQVAGTDGEAAV
+303 GAVV
-316 PVAGASQGAKAAE
+316 PADGASQGAKAAAE
-329 TIDRDALLARSRYEE
+329 KIDRDALLARSRYEE

-374 VTAEAPRAAA
+374 ITAEAPRAAA

-389 PVTVENT
+389 PVTVENS

-405 VQVYAACPQPAAISG
+405 VQVYAACPQQ
-420 EDGVKT
+420 T
-426 ATSGEKTERLAE
+426 
-438 DAGDGVKASV
+438 
-448 SGKPAETLVG
+448 
-458 DAGDGDA
+458 
-465 GAEASAQG
+465 
-473 AKVEAKEF
+473 AKEY

-493 APGEQESMTLHVD
+493 APGEQETMTLHVD

-529 SYAIFVGDSSEES
+529 RYAIFVGDSSEES

-584 KTQAWSDRWA
+584 KTQAP
-594 TMKQAAQQGKRIAG
+594 KEI
-608 LGAKLGWTQ
+608 
-617 ALGETVWVPGEEPV
+617 
-631 FRNPQDDIDRMAHA
+631 
-645 IASALEVKDLIPL
+645 
-658 LMGEFDMHA
+658 
-667 SALGS
+667 
-672 AGQRVPGTAGE
+672 
-683 TSRALEEL
+683 SRASQEPMKLMSFTSL
-691 LHVPGISMADGPAGL
+691 SSGMVSFTRALPFSSSAPT
-706 RLTRSYLVERATG
+706 LTRPTV
-719 EKLSTGVEAN
+719 
-729 LENGFFASEPAE
+729 GFWMP
-741 PEKYERWYQFT
+741 
-752 TAWPVGTNLAQTWN
+752 QTSF
-766 EELLGAVGRAT
+766 
-777 GIEME
+777 I
-782 EFHVA
+782 
-787 WWLAPGMNI
+787 
-796 HRNPLNGRNFEYYSE
+796 
-811 DPLLTGKMGAA
+811 
-822 ITKGVQAL
+822 
-830 PGVGTT
+830 
-836 IKHFAC
+836 
-842 NNQEN
+842 
-847 NRMGVDAIVS
+847 
-857 ERALREIYLR
+857 
-867 GFEIAI
+867 
-873 KESQPM
+873 
-879 CIMTSYNE
+879 
-887 INGVHSANCADLCTE
+887 
-902 AARRE
+902 
-907 WHFQGVIMTD
+907 
-917 WATTLDFGGAD
+917 
-928 AAGCVT
+928 
-934 AGNDLIM
+934 
-941 PGTPSD
+941 
-947 RERLEQAYAEGRLSE
+947 
-962 ADIRS
+962 
-967 CAERVLNI
+967 
-975 VLRTNGYEDATSYYT
+975 
-990 RFA
+990 

>member
-1 MKINEFKRTGTA
+1 MKINEFTRTGTT

-173 AQGDYYLTDHEL
+173 AKGDYYLTDHEL
-185 EDLRVLT
+185 EDLRVLA

-205 APVDLTLLEAM
+205 APIDLTVLEVM
-216 PEVKAILFMGQAGE
+216 PEVKASLFMGQAGE

-243 VNPSAKLTATWAK
+243 VNPSAKLTATWA
-256 RYMDYPGAMDFSDVR
+256 RNYMDYPGAMEFSDVR
-271 AQLAEGNVS
+271 AQLDEDNVS
-280 GAASSCADRAVTGE
+280 
-294 AASAGNAAD
+294 
-303 GAQVAGTDGEAAV
+303 
-316 PVAGASQGAKAAE
+316 
-329 TIDRDALLARSRYEE
+329 DRDALLARSRYEE

-354 SFGVEPRYHFG
+354 SFGVTPRYHFG
-365 HGLSYTSFA
+365 HGLSYTSF
-374 VTAEAPRAAA
+374 VLTAEAPRAAA

-420 EDGVKT
+420 EDGVK
-426 ATSGEKTERLAE
+426 AAASGEMAETLAG
-438 DAGDGVKASV
+438 DAGNGGADVKAS
-448 SGKPAETLVG
+448 
-458 DAGDGDA
+458 
-465 GAEASAQG
+465 AQ
-473 AKVEAKEF
+473 AKVEAKEY

-493 APGEQESMTLHVD
+493 APGEQETMTLHVD

-529 SYAIFVGDSSEES
+529 HYAIFVGSSSEES
-542 RLQLAGVVEVAEEK
+542 RLQLAGVVEVAAEK

-584 KTQAWSDRWA
+584 KTQAWSDTWA

-608 LGAKLGWTQ
+608 LCGKLGWTQ
-617 ALGETVWVPGEEPV
+617 ALGETVWAPGEEPV
-631 FRNPQDDIDRMAHA
+631 FRNAQDDLDRMAHA

-683 TSRALEEL
+683 TSRSLEEL

-706 RLTRSYLVERATG
+706 RLSRSYLVERATG
-719 EKLSTGVEAN
+719 EKLSTGIETN
-729 LENGFFASEPAE
+729 FENGFFASEPAE

-796 HRNPLNGRNFEYYSE
+796 QRNPLNGRNFEYYSE
-811 DPLLTGKMGAA
+811 DPLLSGKMAAA
-822 ITKGVQAL
+822 ITKGVQTL
-830 PGVGTT
+830 SGVGTT
-836 IKHFAC
+836 VKHFAC

-847 NRMGVDAIVS
+847 NRMGVDAVVS

-887 INGVHSANCADLCTE
+887 INGVHSANNADLCTE
-902 AARRE
+902 IARRE

-928 AAGCVT
+928 AAGCVA

-941 PGTPSD
+941 PGATSD
-947 RERLEQAYAEGRLSE
+947 LENIEQAYAEGRISE

-975 VLRTNGYEDATSYYT
+975 VLRTNGYEDATSYYA

>member
-1 MKINEFKRTGTA
+1 MKINEFTRTGTT

-173 AQGDYYLTDHEL
+173 AKGDYYLTDHEL
-185 EDLRVLT
+185 EDLRVLA

-205 APVDLTLLEAM
+205 APIDLTVLEAM

-243 VNPSAKLTATWAK
+243 VNPSAKLTATWA
-256 RYMDYPGAMDFSDVR
+256 RSYMDYPGAMEFSDVC
-271 AQLAEGNVS
+271 AQLDE
-280 GAASSCADRAVTGE
+280 D
-294 AASAGNAAD
+294 NAY
-303 GAQVAGTDGEAAV
+303 G
-316 PVAGASQGAKAAE
+316 AAE
-329 TIDRDALLARSRYEE
+329 TIDRDALLARSHYEE

-354 SFGVEPRYHFG
+354 SFGVAPRYHFG
-365 HGLSYTSFA
+365 HGLSYTSFLL
-374 VTAEAPRAAA
+374 TAEAPRAAA

-420 EDGVKT
+420 EDGVKAAASGKT
-426 ATSGEKTERLAE
+426 AETLAE
-438 DAGDGVKASV
+438 DAGNGGAGV
-448 SGKPAETLVG
+448 
-458 DAGDGDA
+458 
-465 GAEASAQG
+465 EASAQ
-473 AKVEAKEF
+473 AEVEAKEF

-493 APGEQESMTLHVD
+493 APGEQETMTLHVD

-529 SYAIFVGDSSEES
+529 RYAIFVGSSSEES

-584 KTQAWSDRWA
+584 KTQAWSDTWA

-608 LGAKLGWTQ
+608 LCGKLGWTQ
-617 ALGETVWVPGEEPV
+617 ALGETTWAPGEEPV
-631 FRNPQDDIDRMAHA
+631 FRNAQDDLDRMAHA

-683 TSRALEEL
+683 TSRSLEEL

-706 RLTRSYLVERATG
+706 RLSRSYLVERATG
-719 EKLSTGVEAN
+719 EKLSTGIEAN
-729 LENGFFASEPAE
+729 FENGFFASEPAE

-796 HRNPLNGRNFEYYSE
+796 QRNPLNGRNFEYYSE
-811 DPLLTGKMGAA
+811 DPLLSGKMAAA
-822 ITKGVQAL
+822 ITKGVQTL

-836 IKHFAC
+836 VKHFAC

-847 NRMGVDAIVS
+847 NRMGVDAVVS

-879 CIMTSYNE
+879 CVMTSYNE
-887 INGVHSANCADLCTE
+887 INGVHSANNADLCTE
-902 AARRE
+902 IARRE

-928 AAGCVT
+928 AAGCVA

-941 PGTPSD
+941 PGATSD
-947 RERLEQAYAEGRLSE
+947 LENIEQAYAEGRISE

-975 VLRTNGYEDATSYYT
+975 VLRTNGYADATSYYA

>member
-1 MKINEFKRTGTA
+1 MKINEFTRTGTT

-164 AGEGCDRHL
+164 AGEGSDRHL

-185 EDLRVLT
+185 EDLRVLA

-205 APVDLTLLEAM
+205 APIDLTVLEAM

-256 RYMDYPGAMDFSDVR
+256 SYMDYPGAMDFSDVR
-271 AQLAEGNVS
+271 AQLDDGNVS
-280 GAASSCADRAVTGE
+280 
-294 AASAGNAAD
+294 
-303 GAQVAGTDGEAAV
+303 
-316 PVAGASQGAKAAE
+316 
-329 TIDRDALLARSRYEE
+329 DRDALLARSRYEE

-354 SFGVEPRYHFG
+354 SFGVAPRYHFG
-365 HGLSYTSFA
+365 HGLSYTSF
-374 VTAEAPRAAA
+374 VLTAEAPRAAA

-405 VQVYAACPQPAAISG
+405 VQVYAACPQPAEISG

-426 ATSGEKTERLAE
+426 ATSGEKAETLAE
-438 DAGDGVKASV
+438 DAGDG
-448 SGKPAETLVG
+448 G
-458 DAGDGDA
+458 A

-473 AKVEAKEF
+473 AKEF
-481 KRLVAFRKTRLL
+481 KRLVAGRRTRLL

-584 KTQAWSDRWA
+584 KTQAWSDTWV

-608 LGAKLGWTQ
+608 LCGKLGWTQ
-617 ALGETVWVPGEEPV
+617 ALRETVWAPGEEPV
-631 FRNPQDDIDRMAHA
+631 FRNAQDDLDRMAHA

-683 TSRALEEL
+683 TSRSLEEL

-706 RLTRSYLVERATG
+706 RLSRSYLVERATG
-719 EKLSTGVEAN
+719 EKLSTGIEAN

-796 HRNPLNGRNFEYYSE
+796 QRNPLNGRNFEYYSE
-811 DPLLTGKMGAA
+811 DPLLSGKMAAA
-822 ITKGVQAL
+822 ITKGVQTL

-836 IKHFAC
+836 VKHFAC

-847 NRMGVDAIVS
+847 NRMGVDAVVS

-879 CIMTSYNE
+879 CVMTSYNE
-887 INGVHSANCADLCTE
+887 INGVHSANNADLCTE
-902 AARRE
+902 IARRE

-928 AAGCVT
+928 AAGCVA

-941 PGTPSD
+941 PGATSD
-947 RERLEQAYAEGRLSE
+947 LENIEQAYAEGRLSE

-967 CAERVLNI
+967 SAERVLNI
-975 VLRTNGYEDATSYYT
+975 VLRTNGYANATSYYT

>member
-1 MKINEFKRTGTA
+1 MKINEFTRTGTT

-164 AGEGCDRHL
+164 AGEGSDRYL
-173 AQGDYYLTDHEL
+173 AKGDYYLTDHEL
-185 EDLRVLT
+185 EDLRVLA

-205 APVDLTLLEAM
+205 APIDLTVLEAM

-256 RYMDYPGAMDFSDVR
+256 RYMDYPGAMEFSDVR
-271 AQLAEGNVS
+271 AQLDE
-280 GAASSCADRAVTGE
+280 D
-294 AASAGNAAD
+294 NAY
-303 GAQVAGTDGEAAV
+303 G
-316 PVAGASQGAKAAE
+316 AAE

-354 SFGVEPRYHFG
+354 SFGVAPRYHFG
-365 HGLSYTSFA
+365 HGLSYTSFLL
-374 VTAEAPRAAA
+374 TAEAPRAAA

-420 EDGVKT
+420 EDGVKAAASGKT
-426 ATSGEKTERLAE
+426 AETLAE
-438 DAGDGVKASV
+438 DAGNGGAGV
-448 SGKPAETLVG
+448 
-458 DAGDGDA
+458 
-465 GAEASAQG
+465 EASAQ
-473 AKVEAKEF
+473 AEVEAKEF

-493 APGEQESMTLHVD
+493 APGEQETMTLHVD

-529 SYAIFVGDSSEES
+529 RYAIFVGSSSEES

-584 KTQAWSDRWA
+584 KTQAWSDTWA

-608 LGAKLGWTQ
+608 LCGKLGWTQ
-617 ALGETVWVPGEEPV
+617 ALGETTWAPGEEPV
-631 FRNPQDDIDRMAHA
+631 FRNAQDDLDRMAHA

-683 TSRALEEL
+683 TSRSLEEL

-706 RLTRSYLVERATG
+706 RLSRSYLVERATG
-719 EKLSTGVEAN
+719 EKLSTGIEAN
-729 LENGFFASEPAE
+729 FENGFFASEPAE

-796 HRNPLNGRNFEYYSE
+796 QRNPLNGRNFEYYSE
-811 DPLLTGKMGAA
+811 DPLLSGKMAAA
-822 ITKGVQAL
+822 ITKGVQTL

-836 IKHFAC
+836 VKHFAC

-847 NRMGVDAIVS
+847 NRMGVDAVVS

-879 CIMTSYNE
+879 CVMTSYNE

-928 AAGCVT
+928 AAGCVA

-941 PGTPSD
+941 PGATSD
-947 RERLEQAYAEGRLSE
+947 LENIEQAYAEGRISE

-975 VLRTNGYEDATSYYT
+975 VLRTNGYADATSYYA

>member
-1 MKINEFKRTGTA
+1 MKINEFTRTGTT

-108 RQAWKKQILDECGGS
+108 RQAWKRQILDECGGS

-164 AGEGCDRHL
+164 AGEGSDRYL
-173 AQGDYYLTDHEL
+173 AKGDYYLTDHEL
-185 EDLRVLT
+185 EDIRVLA

-205 APVDLTLLEAM
+205 APIDLTVLEAM

-256 RYMDYPGAMDFSDVR
+256 RYMDYPGAMEFSDVR
-271 AQLAEGNVS
+271 AQLNE
-280 GAASSCADRAVTGE
+280 D
-294 AASAGNAAD
+294 NAY
-303 GAQVAGTDGEAAV
+303 G
-316 PVAGASQGAKAAE
+316 AAE

-354 SFGVEPRYHFG
+354 SFGVTPRYHFG
-365 HGLSYTSFA
+365 HGLSYTSF
-374 VTAEAPRAAA
+374 VLTAEAPRAAA

-405 VQVYAACPQPAAISG
+405 VQVYAACPQPAVISG
-420 EDGVKT
+420 EDGVK
-426 ATSGEKTERLAE
+426 AAASGEPAETLAE
-438 DAGDGVKASV
+438 DAGNGGAGVKAS
-448 SGKPAETLVG
+448 
-458 DAGDGDA
+458 
-465 GAEASAQG
+465 AQ
-473 AKVEAKEF
+473 AKVEAKEY

-493 APGEQESMTLHVD
+493 APGEQETMTLHVD

-529 SYAIFVGDSSEES
+529 RYAIFVGSSSEES

-584 KTQAWSDRWA
+584 KTQAWSDTWA

-608 LGAKLGWTQ
+608 LCGKLGWTQ
-617 ALGETVWVPGEEPV
+617 ALEETVWAPGEEPV
-631 FRNPQDDIDRMAHA
+631 FRNAQDDLDRMAHA

-683 TSRALEEL
+683 TSRSLEEL

-706 RLTRSYLVERATG
+706 RLSRSYLVERATG
-719 EKLSTGVEAN
+719 EKLSTGIEAN
-729 LENGFFASEPAE
+729 FENGFFASEPAE

-796 HRNPLNGRNFEYYSE
+796 QRNPLNGRNFEYYSE
-811 DPLLTGKMGAA
+811 DPLLSGKMAAA
-822 ITKGVQAL
+822 ITKGVQTL

-836 IKHFAC
+836 VKHFAC

-847 NRMGVDAIVS
+847 NRMGVDAVVS

-887 INGVHSANCADLCTE
+887 INGVHSANNADLCTE
-902 AARRE
+902 IARRE

-928 AAGCVT
+928 AAGCVA

-941 PGTPSD
+941 PGATSD
-947 RERLEQAYAEGRLSE
+947 LENIEQAYAEGRLSE

-975 VLRTNGYEDATSYYT
+975 VLRTNGYADATSYYA

>member
-1 MKINEFKRTGTA
+1 
-13 SEEISEREQRHRIL
+13 
-27 AREAAEESIV
+27 
-37 LLKNDGVL
+37 
-45 PLPTG
+45 
-50 IPVALF
+50 
-56 GAGAGLTIK
+56 
-65 GGTGSGDVNVRHSV
+65 
-79 SIYDGFTLARVR
+79 
-91 VTSKDWIEDY
+91 
-101 EERYELA
+101 
-108 RQAWKKQILDECGGS
+108 
-123 TDGQLFFD
+123 
-131 TYTSHAFEMPE
+131 
-142 GRPIEDTDVQDAKT
+142 
-156 AVYVISRV
+156 
-164 AGEGCDRHL
+164 
-173 AQGDYYLTDHEL
+173 
-185 EDLRVLT
+185 
-192 TLVEKIVIVINAG
+192 
-205 APVDLTLLEAM
+205 
-216 PEVKAILFMGQAGE
+216 
-230 EGGNACARILLGF
+230 
-243 VNPSAKLTATWAK
+243 
-256 RYMDYPGAMDFSDVR
+256 
-271 AQLAEGNVS
+271 
-280 GAASSCADRAVTGE
+280 
-294 AASAGNAAD
+294 
-303 GAQVAGTDGEAAV
+303 
-316 PVAGASQGAKAAE
+316 
-329 TIDRDALLARSRYEE
+329 
-344 GIYVGYRYFD
+344 
-354 SFGVEPRYHFG
+354 
-365 HGLSYTSFA
+365 
-374 VTAEAPRAAA
+374 
-384 DGLYI
+384 
-389 PVTVENT
+389 
-396 GNPYAGKEV
+396 
-405 VQVYAACPQPAAISG
+405 
-420 EDGVKT
+420 
-426 ATSGEKTERLAE
+426 
-438 DAGDGVKASV
+438 
-448 SGKPAETLVG
+448 
-458 DAGDGDA
+458 
-465 GAEASAQG
+465 
-473 AKVEAKEF
+473 
-481 KRLVAFRKTRLL
+481 
-493 APGEQESMTLHVD
+493 MTLHVD
-506 GRALASFRT
+506 GRALASFRI

-529 SYAIFVGDSSEES
+529 RYAIFVGDSSEES

-594 TMKQAAQQGKRIAG
+594 TMKQAAQQGKQIAG
-608 LGAKLGWTQ
+608 LSAQLGWTQ
-617 ALGETVWVPGEEPV
+617 ALGETVWAPGEEPV

-645 IASALEVKDLIPL
+645 IAGALEVKDLIPL

-706 RLTRSYLVERATG
+706 RLTRSYLVEHATG
-719 EKLSTGVEAN
+719 EALSVGIDAN

-777 GIEME
+777 GVEME

-887 INGVHSANCADLCTE
+887 INGVHSANNADICTE

-917 WATTLDFGGAD
+917 WATTLAYGGAD
-928 AAGCVT
+928 AAGCIT

-947 RERLEQAYAEGRLSE
+947 RERLEQAYAGGQLSE

-975 VLRTNGYEDATSYYT
+975 VLRTNGYEDATSYYA

>member
-1 MKINEFKRTGTA
+1 MKINEFTRTGTT

-164 AGEGCDRHL
+164 AGEGSDRHL
-173 AQGDYYLTDHEL
+173 AKGDYYLTDHEL
-185 EDLRVLT
+185 EDLRVLA

-205 APVDLTLLEAM
+205 APIDLTALETM

-256 RYMDYPGAMDFSDVR
+256 HYMDYPGAMEFSDVR
-271 AQLAEGNVS
+271 AQLNE
-280 GAASSCADRAVTGE
+280 D
-294 AASAGNAAD
+294 NAY
-303 GAQVAGTDGEAAV
+303 G
-316 PVAGASQGAKAAE
+316 AAE

-354 SFGVEPRYHFG
+354 SFGVTPRYHFG
-365 HGLSYTSFA
+365 HGLSYTSF
-374 VTAEAPRAAA
+374 VLTAEAPRAAA

-405 VQVYAACPQPAAISG
+405 VQVYAACPQPAVISG
-420 EDGVKT
+420 EDGVK
-426 ATSGEKTERLAE
+426 AAASGEPAETLAE
-438 DAGDGVKASV
+438 DAGNGGAGVKAS
-448 SGKPAETLVG
+448 
-458 DAGDGDA
+458 
-465 GAEASAQG
+465 AQ
-473 AKVEAKEF
+473 AKVEAKEY

-493 APGEQESMTLHVD
+493 APGEQETMTLHVD

-529 SYAIFVGDSSEES
+529 RYAIFVGSSSEES

-584 KTQAWSDRWA
+584 KTQAWSDTWA

-608 LGAKLGWTQ
+608 LCGKLGWTQ
-617 ALGETVWVPGEEPV
+617 ALGETVWAPGEEPV
-631 FRNPQDDIDRMAHA
+631 FRNAQDDLDRMAHA

-683 TSRALEEL
+683 TSRSLEEL

-706 RLTRSYLVERATG
+706 RLSRSYLVERATG
-719 EKLSTGVEAN
+719 EKLSTGIEAN
-729 LENGFFASEPAE
+729 FENGFFASEPAE

-796 HRNPLNGRNFEYYSE
+796 QRNPLNGRNFEYYSE
-811 DPLLTGKMGAA
+811 DPLLSGKMAAA
-822 ITKGVQAL
+822 ITKGVQTL

-836 IKHFAC
+836 VKHFAC

-847 NRMGVDAIVS
+847 NRMGVDAVVS

-887 INGVHSANCADLCTE
+887 INGVHSANNADLCTE
-902 AARRE
+902 IARRE

-928 AAGCVT
+928 AAGCVA

-941 PGTPSD
+941 PGATSD
-947 RERLEQAYAEGRLSE
+947 LENIEQAYAEGRLNE

-975 VLRTNGYEDATSYYT
+975 VLRTNGYADATSYYA

>member
-1 MKINEFKRTGTA
+1 MKINEFTRTGTT

-108 RQAWKKQILDECGGS
+108 RQAWKRQILDECGGT

-164 AGEGCDRHL
+164 AGEGSDRHL
-173 AQGDYYLTDHEL
+173 AKGDYYLTDHEL
-185 EDLRVLT
+185 EDLRVLA

-205 APVDLTLLEAM
+205 APIDLTVLEAM

-256 RYMDYPGAMDFSDVR
+256 RYMDYPGAMEFSDVR
-271 AQLAEGNVS
+271 AQLNE
-280 GAASSCADRAVTGE
+280 D
-294 AASAGNAAD
+294 NAY
-303 GAQVAGTDGEAAV
+303 G
-316 PVAGASQGAKAAE
+316 AAE

-354 SFGVEPRYHFG
+354 SFGVTPRYHFG
-365 HGLSYTSFA
+365 HGLSYTSF
-374 VTAEAPRAAA
+374 VLTAEAPRAAA

-405 VQVYAACPQPAAISG
+405 VQVYAACPQPAVISG
-420 EDGVKT
+420 EDGVK
-426 ATSGEKTERLAE
+426 AAASGEPAETLTE
-438 DAGDGVKASV
+438 DAGDGGAGVKAS
-448 SGKPAETLVG
+448 
-458 DAGDGDA
+458 
-465 GAEASAQG
+465 AQ
-473 AKVEAKEF
+473 AKVEAKEY

-493 APGEQESMTLHVD
+493 APGEQETMTLHVD

-529 SYAIFVGDSSEES
+529 RYAIFVGSSSEES

-584 KTQAWSDRWA
+584 KTQAWSDTWA

-608 LGAKLGWTQ
+608 LCGKLGWTQ
-617 ALGETVWVPGEEPV
+617 ALGETVWAPGEEPV
-631 FRNPQDDIDRMAHA
+631 FRNAQDDLDRMAHA

-683 TSRALEEL
+683 TSRSLEEL

-706 RLTRSYLVERATG
+706 RLSRSYLVERATG
-719 EKLSTGVEAN
+719 EKLSTGIEAN
-729 LENGFFASEPAE
+729 FENGFFASEPAE

-796 HRNPLNGRNFEYYSE
+796 QRNPLNGRNFEYYSE
-811 DPLLTGKMGAA
+811 DPLLSGKMAAA
-822 ITKGVQAL
+822 ITKGVQTL

-836 IKHFAC
+836 VKHFAC

-847 NRMGVDAIVS
+847 NRMGVDAVVS

-887 INGVHSANCADLCTE
+887 INGVHSANNADLCTE
-902 AARRE
+902 IARRE

-928 AAGCVT
+928 AAGCVA

-941 PGTPSD
+941 PGATSD
-947 RERLEQAYAEGRLSE
+947 LENIEQAYAEGRLSE
-962 ADIRS
+962 VDIRS

-975 VLRTNGYEDATSYYT
+975 VLRTNGYADATSYYA

>member
-1 MKINEFKRTGTA
+1 MKINEFTRTGTT

-108 RQAWKKQILDECGGS
+108 RQAWKRQILDECGGT

-164 AGEGCDRHL
+164 AGEGSDRHL
-173 AQGDYYLTDHEL
+173 AKGDYYLTDHEL
-185 EDLRVLT
+185 EDLRVLA

-205 APVDLTLLEAM
+205 APIDLTVLEAM

-256 RYMDYPGAMDFSDVR
+256 RYMDYPGAMEFSDVR
-271 AQLAEGNVS
+271 AQLDE
-280 GAASSCADRAVTGE
+280 D
-294 AASAGNAAD
+294 NAY
-303 GAQVAGTDGEAAV
+303 G
-316 PVAGASQGAKAAE
+316 AAE

-354 SFGVEPRYHFG
+354 SFGVTPRYHFG
-365 HGLSYTSFA
+365 HGLSYTSF
-374 VTAEAPRAAA
+374 VLTAEAPRAAA

-405 VQVYAACPQPAAISG
+405 VQVYAACPQPAVISG
-420 EDGVKT
+420 EDGVK
-426 ATSGEKTERLAE
+426 AAASGEPAETLAE
-438 DAGDGVKASV
+438 DAGNGGAGVKAS
-448 SGKPAETLVG
+448 
-458 DAGDGDA
+458 
-465 GAEASAQG
+465 AQ
-473 AKVEAKEF
+473 AKVEAKEY

-493 APGEQESMTLHVD
+493 APGEQETMTLHVD

-529 SYAIFVGDSSEES
+529 RYAIFVGSSSEES

-570 DFHECAAPVESLRR
+570 DFHEGAAPVESLRR
-584 KTQAWSDRWA
+584 KTQAWSDTWA

-608 LGAKLGWTQ
+608 LCGKLGWTQ
-617 ALGETVWVPGEEPV
+617 ALGETVWAPGEEPV
-631 FRNPQDDIDRMAHA
+631 FRNAQDDLDRMAHA

-683 TSRALEEL
+683 TSRSLEEL

-706 RLTRSYLVERATG
+706 RLSRSYLVERATG
-719 EKLSTGVEAN
+719 EKLSTGIEAN
-729 LENGFFASEPAE
+729 FENGFFASEPAE

-796 HRNPLNGRNFEYYSE
+796 QRNPLNGRNFEYYSE
-811 DPLLTGKMGAA
+811 DPLLSGKMAAA
-822 ITKGVQAL
+822 ITKGVQTL

-836 IKHFAC
+836 VKHFAC

-847 NRMGVDAIVS
+847 NRMGVNAVVS

-887 INGVHSANCADLCTE
+887 INGVHSANNADLCTE
-902 AARRE
+902 IARRE

-928 AAGCVT
+928 AAGCVA

-941 PGTPSD
+941 PGATSD
-947 RERLEQAYAEGRLSE
+947 LENIEQAYAEGRLSE

-975 VLRTNGYEDATSYYT
+975 VLRTNGYADATSYYA

>member
-1 MKINEFKRTGTA
+1 MKINEFKRTGTT

-65 GGTGSGDVNVRHSV
+65 GGTGSGDVNARHSV

-108 RQAWKKQILDECGGS
+108 RQAWKKQILDECGGT

-164 AGEGCDRHL
+164 AGEGSDRHL

-185 EDLRVLT
+185 EDLRVLA

-205 APVDLTLLEAM
+205 APIDLTVLEAM

-256 RYMDYPGAMDFSDVR
+256 RYMDYPGAMEFSDVR
-271 AQLAEGNVS
+271 AQLDEGNVS
-280 GAASSCADRAVTGE
+280 DAASSCAGSAVTGE
-294 AASAGNAAD
+294 AASAGNADD
-303 GAQVAGTDGEAAV
+303 GVVVAGTDGEAAV
-316 PVAGASQGAKAAE
+316 PVAGASQGAQVAE

-365 HGLSYTSFA
+365 HGLSYTSFSI
-374 VTAEAPRAAA
+374 TAEAPRAAA

-405 VQVYAACPQPAAISG
+405 VQVYAACPQPAVISG
-420 EDGVKT
+420 
-426 ATSGEKTERLAE
+426 A
-438 DAGDGVKASV
+438 DGVKAAASDET
-448 SGKPAETLVG
+448 AETLAEAAGVG
-458 DAGDGDA
+458 GIEQTAASGKTAETLAEGAGEGGA
-465 GAEASAQG
+465 GAE
-473 AKVEAKEF
+473 VEAKEF

-493 APGEQESMTLHVD
+493 APGEQETMTLHVD

-529 SYAIFVGDSSEES
+529 RYAIFVGSSSEES

-556 VLEIVPHICPVKDA
+556 VLEIVPHICQVKDV

-608 LGAKLGWTQ
+608 LSGKLGWTQ
-617 ALGETVWVPGEEPV
+617 ALGETVWAPGEEPV
-631 FRNPQDDIDRMAHA
+631 FRNAQDDIDRMAHA

-706 RLTRSYLVERATG
+706 RLTRSYLVECATG
-719 EKLSTGVEAN
+719 EALSVGIDAN
-729 LENGFFASEPAE
+729 LENGFFASEPSE

-811 DPLLTGKMGAA
+811 DPLLSGKMAAA

-836 IKHFAC
+836 VKHYAC

-847 NRMGVDAIVS
+847 NRMGVDAILS

-887 INGVHSANCADLCTE
+887 INGVHSANSADLCTE

-917 WATTLDFGGAD
+917 WATTLIGGAD
-928 AAGCVT
+928 AADCIK

-941 PGTPSD
+941 PGAALD
-947 RERLEQAYAEGRLSE
+947 RENIKQAYAEGRLSE

-975 VLRTNGYEDATSYYT
+975 VLRTNGYEDATSYYN
-990 RFA
+990 RFGA

>member
-1 MKINEFKRTGTA
+1 MKINEFTRTGTT

-108 RQAWKKQILDECGGS
+108 RQAWKKQILDECGGT

-164 AGEGCDRHL
+164 AGEGSDRHL
-173 AQGDYYLTDHEL
+173 AKGDYYLTDHEL
-185 EDLRVLT
+185 EDLRVLA

-205 APVDLTLLEAM
+205 APIDLTVLEAM

-256 RYMDYPGAMDFSDVR
+256 HYMDYPGAMDFSDVR
-271 AQLAEGNVS
+271 AQLDEDNVF
-280 GAASSCADRAVTGE
+280 
-294 AASAGNAAD
+294 
-303 GAQVAGTDGEAAV
+303 
-316 PVAGASQGAKAAE
+316 
-329 TIDRDALLARSRYEE
+329 DRDALLARSRYEE

-354 SFGVEPRYHFG
+354 SFGVTPRYHFG
-365 HGLSYTSFA
+365 HGLSYTSF
-374 VTAEAPRAAA
+374 VLTAEAPRAAA

-405 VQVYAACPQPAAISG
+405 VQVYAACPQPVAISG
-420 EDGVKT
+420 EDGVK
-426 ATSGEKTERLAE
+426 AA
-438 DAGDGVKASV
+438 ASV
-448 SGKPAETLVG
+448 KTAETLVE
-458 DAGDGDA
+458 DAGNGGA
-465 GAEASAQG
+465 GVEASAQ

-493 APGEQESMTLHVD
+493 APGEQETMTLHVD

-529 SYAIFVGDSSEES
+529 HYAIFVGSSSEES
-542 RLQLAGVVEVAEEK
+542 RLQLAGVVEVAAEK

-584 KTQAWSDRWA
+584 KTQAWSDTWA

-608 LGAKLGWTQ
+608 LCGKLGWTQ
-617 ALGETVWVPGEEPV
+617 ALGETVWAPGEEPV
-631 FRNPQDDIDRMAHA
+631 FRNAQDDLDRMAHA

-683 TSRALEEL
+683 TSRSLEEL

-706 RLTRSYLVERATG
+706 RLSRSYLVERATG
-719 EKLSTGVEAN
+719 EKLSTGIEAN

-811 DPLLTGKMGAA
+811 DPLLSGKMAAA

-836 IKHFAC
+836 VKHYAC

-847 NRMGVDAIVS
+847 NRMGVDAVVS

-887 INGVHSANCADLCTE
+887 INGVHSANNADLCTE
-902 AARRE
+902 IARRE

-928 AAGCVT
+928 AAGCVA

-941 PGTPSD
+941 PGATSD
-947 RERLEQAYAEGRLSE
+947 RENIEQAYAEGRLSE

-967 CAERVLNI
+967 CAERVLNS
-975 VLRTNGYEDATSYYT
+975 VLRTNGYADATSYYA

>member
-1 MKINEFKRTGTA
+1 MKINEFTRTGTT

-108 RQAWKKQILDECGGS
+108 RQAWKKQILDECGGT

-164 AGEGCDRHL
+164 AGEGSDRHL
-173 AQGDYYLTDHEL
+173 AKGDYYLTDHEL
-185 EDLRVLT
+185 EDLRVLA
-192 TLVEKIVIVINAG
+192 TLVEKIIIVINAG
-205 APVDLTLLEAM
+205 APIDLTVLEAM

-256 RYMDYPGAMDFSDVR
+256 HYMDYPGAMDFSDVR
-271 AQLAEGNVS
+271 AQLDEDNVF
-280 GAASSCADRAVTGE
+280 
-294 AASAGNAAD
+294 
-303 GAQVAGTDGEAAV
+303 
-316 PVAGASQGAKAAE
+316 
-329 TIDRDALLARSRYEE
+329 DRDALLARSRYEE

-354 SFGVEPRYHFG
+354 SFGVTPRYHFG
-365 HGLSYTSFA
+365 HGLSYTSF
-374 VTAEAPRAAA
+374 VLTAEAPRAAA

-405 VQVYAACPQPAAISG
+405 VQVYAACPQPVAISG
-420 EDGVKT
+420 EDGVK
-426 ATSGEKTERLAE
+426 AA
-438 DAGDGVKASV
+438 ASV
-448 SGKPAETLVG
+448 KTAETLVE
-458 DAGDGDA
+458 DAGNGGA
-465 GAEASAQG
+465 GVEASAQ

-493 APGEQESMTLHVD
+493 APGEQETMTLHVD

-529 SYAIFVGDSSEES
+529 HYAIFVGSSSEES
-542 RLQLAGVVEVAEEK
+542 RLQLAGVVEVAAEK

-584 KTQAWSDRWA
+584 KTQAWSDTWA

-608 LGAKLGWTQ
+608 LCGKLGWTQ
-617 ALGETVWVPGEEPV
+617 ALGETVWAPGEEPV
-631 FRNPQDDIDRMAHA
+631 FRNAQDDLDRMAHA

-683 TSRALEEL
+683 TSRSLEEL

-706 RLTRSYLVERATG
+706 RLSRSYLVERATG
-719 EKLSTGVEAN
+719 EKLSTGIEAN

-811 DPLLTGKMGAA
+811 DPLLSGKMAAA

-836 IKHFAC
+836 VKHYAC

-847 NRMGVDAIVS
+847 NRMGVDAVVS

-887 INGVHSANCADLCTE
+887 INGVHSANNADLCTE
-902 AARRE
+902 IARRE

-928 AAGCVT
+928 AAGCVA

-941 PGTPSD
+941 PGTTSD
-947 RERLEQAYAEGRLSE
+947 RENIEQAYAEGRLSE

-967 CAERVLNI
+967 CAERVLNS
-975 VLRTNGYEDATSYYT
+975 VLRTNGYADATSYYA

>member
-1 MKINEFKRTGTA
+1 MKINEFTRTGTT

-108 RQAWKKQILDECGGS
+108 RQTWKKQILDECGGS

-173 AQGDYYLTDHEL
+173 AKGDYYLTDHEL
-185 EDLRVLT
+185 EDLRVLA

-205 APVDLTLLEAM
+205 APIDLTVLEAM

-256 RYMDYPGAMDFSDVR
+256 HYMDYPGAMEFSDVR
-271 AQLAEGNVS
+271 AQLDE
-280 GAASSCADRAVTGE
+280 D
-294 AASAGNAAD
+294 NAY
-303 GAQVAGTDGEAAV
+303 G
-316 PVAGASQGAKAAE
+316 AAE

-354 SFGVEPRYHFG
+354 SFGVTPRYHFG
-365 HGLSYTSFA
+365 HGLSYTSF
-374 VTAEAPRAAA
+374 VLTAEAPRAAA

-420 EDGVKT
+420 
-426 ATSGEKTERLAE
+426 A
-438 DAGDGVKASV
+438 DGVKAAA
-448 SGKPAETLVG
+448 SGKTAETLAG
-458 DAGDGDA
+458 DAGNGSA
-465 GAEASAQG
+465 SVEASAQ
-473 AKVEAKEF
+473 AKVEAKEY

-529 SYAIFVGDSSEES
+529 HYAIFVGSSSEES
-542 RLQLAGVVEVAEEK
+542 RLQLAGVVEVAAEK
-556 VLEIVPHICPVKDA
+556 VLEIVPYICPVKDA

-584 KTQAWSDRWA
+584 KTQAWSDTWA

-608 LGAKLGWTQ
+608 LCGKLGWTQ
-617 ALGETVWVPGEEPV
+617 ALGETVWAPGEEPV
-631 FRNPQDDIDRMAHA
+631 FRNAQDDLDRMAHA

-683 TSRALEEL
+683 TSRSLEEL

-706 RLTRSYLVERATG
+706 RLSRSYLVERATG
-719 EKLSTGVEAN
+719 EKLSTGIEAN
-729 LENGFFASEPAE
+729 FENGFFASEPAE

-811 DPLLTGKMGAA
+811 DPLLSGKMAAA

-836 IKHFAC
+836 VKHFAC

-847 NRMGVDAIVS
+847 NRMGVDAVVS

-887 INGVHSANCADLCTE
+887 INGVHSANNADLCTE
-902 AARRE
+902 IARRE

-928 AAGCVT
+928 AAGCVA

-941 PGTPSD
+941 PGATSD
-947 RERLEQAYAEGRLSE
+947 LENIEQAYAEGRLSE

-975 VLRTNGYEDATSYYT
+975 VLRTNGYADATSYYA

>member
-1 MKINEFKRTGTA
+1 MKINEFTRTGTT

-164 AGEGCDRHL
+164 AGEGSDRHL
-173 AQGDYYLTDHEL
+173 AKGDYYLTDHEL
-185 EDLRVLT
+185 EDLRVLA

-205 APVDLTLLEAM
+205 APIDLTALEAM

-256 RYMDYPGAMDFSDVR
+256 HYMDYPGAMEFSDVR
-271 AQLAEGNVS
+271 AQLNEDNAY
-280 GAASSCADRAVTGE
+280 GAV
-294 AASAGNAAD
+294 
-303 GAQVAGTDGEAAV
+303 
-316 PVAGASQGAKAAE
+316 E

-354 SFGVEPRYHFG
+354 SFGVAPRYHFG
-365 HGLSYTSFA
+365 HGLSYTSF
-374 VTAEAPRAAA
+374 VLTAEAPRAAA

-420 EDGVKT
+420 EDGVK
-426 ATSGEKTERLAE
+426 AAASGEPAETLTE
-438 DAGDGVKASV
+438 DAGDG
-448 SGKPAETLVG
+448 G
-458 DAGDGDA
+458 AGV
-465 GAEASAQG
+465 EASAQ
-473 AKVEAKEF
+473 AQVEAKEY

-493 APGEQESMTLHVD
+493 APGEQETMTLHVD

-529 SYAIFVGDSSEES
+529 RYAIFVGSSSEES

-584 KTQAWSDRWA
+584 KTQAWSDTWA

-608 LGAKLGWTQ
+608 LCGKLGWTQ
-617 ALGETVWVPGEEPV
+617 ALGETVWAPGEEPV
-631 FRNPQDDIDRMAHA
+631 FRNAQDDLDRMAHA

-683 TSRALEEL
+683 TSRSLEEL

-706 RLTRSYLVERATG
+706 RLSRSYLVERATG
-719 EKLSTGVEAN
+719 EKLSTGIEAN
-729 LENGFFASEPAE
+729 FENGFFASEPAE

-796 HRNPLNGRNFEYYSE
+796 QRNPLNGRNFEYYSE
-811 DPLLTGKMGAA
+811 DPLLSGKMAAA
-822 ITKGVQAL
+822 ITKGVQTL

-836 IKHFAC
+836 VKHFAC

-847 NRMGVDAIVS
+847 NRMGVNAVVS

-887 INGVHSANCADLCTE
+887 INGVHSANNADLCTE
-902 AARRE
+902 IARRE

-928 AAGCVT
+928 AAGCVA

-941 PGTPSD
+941 PGATSD
-947 RERLEQAYAEGRLSE
+947 LENIEQAYAEGRLSE

-975 VLRTNGYEDATSYYT
+975 VLRTNGYADATSYYA

>member
-1 MKINEFKRTGTA
+1 MKINEFTRTGTT

-164 AGEGCDRHL
+164 AGEGSDRHL
-173 AQGDYYLTDHEL
+173 AKGDYYLTDHEL
-185 EDLRVLT
+185 EDLRVLA

-205 APVDLTLLEAM
+205 APIDLTVLEAM

-256 RYMDYPGAMDFSDVR
+256 RYMDYPGAMEFSDVR
-271 AQLAEGNVS
+271 AQLDE
-280 GAASSCADRAVTGE
+280 D
-294 AASAGNAAD
+294 NAY
-303 GAQVAGTDGEAAV
+303 G
-316 PVAGASQGAKAAE
+316 AAE

-354 SFGVEPRYHFG
+354 SFGVTPRYHFG
-365 HGLSYTSFA
+365 HGLSYTSF
-374 VTAEAPRAAA
+374 VLTAEAPRAAA

-405 VQVYAACPQPAAISG
+405 VQVYAACPQPAVISG
-420 EDGVKT
+420 EDGVK
-426 ATSGEKTERLAE
+426 AAASGEPAETLTE
-438 DAGDGVKASV
+438 DAGDG
-448 SGKPAETLVG
+448 G
-458 DAGDGDA
+458 AGV
-465 GAEASAQG
+465 EASAQ
-473 AKVEAKEF
+473 AQVEAKEY

-493 APGEQESMTLHVD
+493 APGEQETMTLHVD

-529 SYAIFVGDSSEES
+529 RYAIFVGSSSEES

-584 KTQAWSDRWA
+584 KTQAWSDTWA

-608 LGAKLGWTQ
+608 LCGKLGWTQ
-617 ALGETVWVPGEEPV
+617 ALGETVWAPGEEPV
-631 FRNPQDDIDRMAHA
+631 FRNAQDDLDRMAHA

-683 TSRALEEL
+683 TSRSLEEL

-706 RLTRSYLVERATG
+706 RLSRSYLVERATG
-719 EKLSTGVEAN
+719 EKLSTGIEAN
-729 LENGFFASEPAE
+729 FENGFFASEPAE

-796 HRNPLNGRNFEYYSE
+796 QRNPLNGRNFEYYSE
-811 DPLLTGKMGAA
+811 DPLLSGKMAAA
-822 ITKGVQAL
+822 ITKGVQTL

-836 IKHFAC
+836 VKHFAC

-847 NRMGVDAIVS
+847 NRMGVNAVVS

-887 INGVHSANCADLCTE
+887 INGVHSANNADLCTE
-902 AARRE
+902 IARRE

-928 AAGCVT
+928 AAGCVA

-941 PGTPSD
+941 PGATSD
-947 RERLEQAYAEGRLSE
+947 LENIEQAYAEGRLSE

-975 VLRTNGYEDATSYYT
+975 VLRTNGYADATSYYA

>member
-1 MKINEFKRTGTA
+1 MKINEFTRTGTT

-108 RQAWKKQILDECGGS
+108 RQAWKRQILDECGGT

-164 AGEGCDRHL
+164 AGEGSDRYL
-173 AQGDYYLTDHEL
+173 AKGDYYLTDHEL
-185 EDLRVLT
+185 EDIRVLA

-205 APVDLTLLEAM
+205 APIDLTVLEAM

-256 RYMDYPGAMDFSDVR
+256 RYMDYPGAMEFSDVR
-271 AQLAEGNVS
+271 AQLNE
-280 GAASSCADRAVTGE
+280 D
-294 AASAGNAAD
+294 NAY
-303 GAQVAGTDGEAAV
+303 G
-316 PVAGASQGAKAAE
+316 AAE

-354 SFGVEPRYHFG
+354 SFGVTPRYHFG
-365 HGLSYTSFA
+365 HGLSYTSF
-374 VTAEAPRAAA
+374 VLTAEAPRAAA

-405 VQVYAACPQPAAISG
+405 VQVYAACPQPAVISG
-420 EDGVKT
+420 EDGVK
-426 ATSGEKTERLAE
+426 AAASGEPAETLTE
-438 DAGDGVKASV
+438 DAGDGGAGVKAS
-448 SGKPAETLVG
+448 
-458 DAGDGDA
+458 
-465 GAEASAQG
+465 AQ
-473 AKVEAKEF
+473 AKVEAKEY

-493 APGEQESMTLHVD
+493 APGEQETMTLHVD

-529 SYAIFVGDSSEES
+529 RYAIFVGSSSEES

-584 KTQAWSDRWA
+584 KTQAWSDTWA

-608 LGAKLGWTQ
+608 LCGKLGWTQ
-617 ALGETVWVPGEEPV
+617 ALGETVWAPGEEPV
-631 FRNPQDDIDRMAHA
+631 FRNAQDDLDRMAHA

-683 TSRALEEL
+683 TSRSLEEL

-706 RLTRSYLVERATG
+706 RLSRSYLVERATG
-719 EKLSTGVEAN
+719 EKLSTGIEAN
-729 LENGFFASEPAE
+729 FENGFFASEPAE

-796 HRNPLNGRNFEYYSE
+796 QRNPLNGRNFEYYSE
-811 DPLLTGKMGAA
+811 DPLLSGKMAAA
-822 ITKGVQAL
+822 ITKGVQTL

-836 IKHFAC
+836 VKHFAC

-847 NRMGVDAIVS
+847 NRMGVDAVVS

-887 INGVHSANCADLCTE
+887 INGVHSANNADLCTE
-902 AARRE
+902 IARRE

-928 AAGCVT
+928 AAGCVA

-941 PGTPSD
+941 PGATSD
-947 RERLEQAYAEGRLSE
+947 LENIEQAYAEGRLSE

-975 VLRTNGYEDATSYYT
+975 VLRTNGYADATSYYA

>member
-1 MKINEFKRTGTA
+1 MKINEFTRTGTT

-173 AQGDYYLTDHEL
+173 AKGDYYLTDHEL
-185 EDLRVLT
+185 EDLRVLA

-243 VNPSAKLTATWAK
+243 VNPSAKLTATWA
-256 RYMDYPGAMDFSDVR
+256 RSYMDYPGAMEFSDVR
-271 AQLAEGNVS
+271 AQLDE
-280 GAASSCADRAVTGE
+280 D
-294 AASAGNAAD
+294 NAY
-303 GAQVAGTDGEAAV
+303 G
-316 PVAGASQGAKAAE
+316 AAE

-354 SFGVEPRYHFG
+354 SFGVAPRYHFG
-365 HGLSYTSFA
+365 HGLSYTSF
-374 VTAEAPRAAA
+374 VLTAEAPRAAA

-420 EDGVKT
+420 EDGVK
-426 ATSGEKTERLAE
+426 AAASGET
-438 DAGDGVKASV
+438 
-448 SGKPAETLVG
+448 AETLAG
-458 DAGDGDA
+458 DAGNGGA
-465 GAEASAQG
+465 GVEASAQ
-473 AKVEAKEF
+473 AKVEAKEY

-529 SYAIFVGDSSEES
+529 RYAIFVGSSSEES

-584 KTQAWSDRWA
+584 KTQAWSDTWA
-594 TMKQAAQQGKRIAG
+594 TIKQAAQQGKRIAG
-608 LGAKLGWTQ
+608 LCGKLGWTQ
-617 ALGETVWVPGEEPV
+617 ALGETTWAPGEEPV
-631 FRNPQDDIDRMAHA
+631 FRNAQDDLDRMAHA

-683 TSRALEEL
+683 TSRSLEEL

-706 RLTRSYLVERATG
+706 RLSRSYLVERATG
-719 EKLSTGVEAN
+719 EKLSTGIEAN

-836 IKHFAC
+836 VKHYAC

-847 NRMGVDAIVS
+847 NRMGVDAVVS

-887 INGVHSANCADLCTE
+887 INGVHSANNADLCTE
-902 AARRE
+902 IVRRE

-928 AAGCVT
+928 AAGCVA

-941 PGTPSD
+941 PGATSD
-947 RERLEQAYAEGRLSE
+947 LENIEQAYAEGRLSE

-975 VLRTNGYEDATSYYT
+975 VLRTNGYADATSYYA

>member
-1 MKINEFKRTGTA
+1 MKINEFTRTGTT

-108 RQAWKKQILDECGGS
+108 RQAWKRQILDECGGT

-164 AGEGCDRHL
+164 AGEGSDRHL
-173 AQGDYYLTDHEL
+173 AKGDYYLTDHEL
-185 EDLRVLT
+185 EDLRVLA

-205 APVDLTLLEAM
+205 APIDLTALEAM

-256 RYMDYPGAMDFSDVR
+256 HYMDYPGAMEFSDVR
-271 AQLAEGNVS
+271 AQLNEDNAY
-280 GAASSCADRAVTGE
+280 GAV
-294 AASAGNAAD
+294 
-303 GAQVAGTDGEAAV
+303 
-316 PVAGASQGAKAAE
+316 E

-354 SFGVEPRYHFG
+354 SFGVAPRYHFG
-365 HGLSYTSFA
+365 HGLSYTSF
-374 VTAEAPRAAA
+374 VLTAEAPRAAA

-420 EDGVKT
+420 EDGVK
-426 ATSGEKTERLAE
+426 AAASGEPAETLAE
-438 DAGDGVKASV
+438 DAGDGGAGVKAS
-448 SGKPAETLVG
+448 
-458 DAGDGDA
+458 
-465 GAEASAQG
+465 AQ
-473 AKVEAKEF
+473 AKVEAKEY

-493 APGEQESMTLHVD
+493 APGEQETMTLHVD

-529 SYAIFVGDSSEES
+529 RYAIFVGSSSEES

-570 DFHECAAPVESLRR
+570 DFHEGAAPVESLRR
-584 KTQAWSDRWA
+584 KTQAWSDTWA

-608 LGAKLGWTQ
+608 LCGKLGWTQ
-617 ALGETVWVPGEEPV
+617 ALGETVWAPGEEPV
-631 FRNPQDDIDRMAHA
+631 FRNAQDDLDRMAYA

-683 TSRALEEL
+683 TSRSLEEL

-706 RLTRSYLVERATG
+706 RLSRSYLVERATG
-719 EKLSTGVEAN
+719 EKLSTGIEAN
-729 LENGFFASEPAE
+729 FENGFFASEPAE

-796 HRNPLNGRNFEYYSE
+796 QRNPLNGRNFEYYSE
-811 DPLLTGKMGAA
+811 DPLLSGKMAAA
-822 ITKGVQAL
+822 ITKGVQTL

-836 IKHFAC
+836 VKHFAC

-847 NRMGVDAIVS
+847 NRMGVNAVVS

-887 INGVHSANCADLCTE
+887 INGVHSANNADLCTE
-902 AARRE
+902 IARRE

-928 AAGCVT
+928 AAGCVA

-941 PGTPSD
+941 PGATSD
-947 RERLEQAYAEGRLSE
+947 LENIEQAYAEGRLSE

-975 VLRTNGYEDATSYYT
+975 VLRTNGYADATSYYA

>member
-1 MKINEFKRTGTA
+1 MKINEFKRTGTT

-164 AGEGCDRHL
+164 AGEGSDRHL

-185 EDLRVLT
+185 EDLRVLA

-205 APVDLTLLEAM
+205 APVDLTVLEAM

-256 RYMDYPGAMDFSDVR
+256 NYMDYPGAMDFSDVR

-280 GAASSCADRAVTGE
+280 
-294 AASAGNAAD
+294 
-303 GAQVAGTDGEAAV
+303 
-316 PVAGASQGAKAAE
+316 
-329 TIDRDALLARSRYEE
+329 DRDALLARSRYEE

-374 VTAEAPRAAA
+374 ITAEAPRAAA

-389 PVTVENT
+389 PVTVENS

-405 VQVYAACPQPAAISG
+405 VQVYAACPQQ
-420 EDGVKT
+420 T
-426 ATSGEKTERLAE
+426 
-438 DAGDGVKASV
+438 
-448 SGKPAETLVG
+448 
-458 DAGDGDA
+458 
-465 GAEASAQG
+465 
-473 AKVEAKEF
+473 AKEF

-493 APGEQESMTLHVD
+493 APGEQETMTLHVD

-529 SYAIFVGDSSEES
+529 RYAIFVGDSSEES

-556 VLEIVPHICPVKDA
+556 VLEIVPHICPVQDA

-631 FRNPQDDIDRMAHA
+631 FRNTQDDIDRMAHA
-645 IASALEVKDLIPL
+645 IAGALEVKDLIPL

-667 SALGS
+667 SALGA

-719 EKLSTGVEAN
+719 EALSVGIDAN

-887 INGVHSANCADLCTE
+887 INGVHSANNADICTE

-917 WATTLDFGGAD
+917 WATTLAYGGAD
-928 AAGCVT
+928 AAGCIT

-947 RERLEQAYAEGRLSE
+947 RERLEQAYAGGQLSE

-975 VLRTNGYEDATSYYT
+975 VLRTNGYEDATSYYA

>member
-1 MKINEFKRTGTA
+1 MKINEFKRTGTT

-27 AREAAEESIV
+27 AREAAEEGIV

-164 AGEGCDRHL
+164 AGEGSDRHL

-185 EDLRVLT
+185 EDLRVLA

-205 APVDLTLLEAM
+205 APVDLTVLEAM

-294 AASAGNAAD
+294 AASAGNAAA
-303 GAQVAGTDGEAAV
+303 GAQ
-316 PVAGASQGAKAAE
+316 VAGASQGAKAAAE
-329 TIDRDALLARSRYEE
+329 KIDRDALLARSRYEE

-374 VTAEAPRAAA
+374 ITAEAPRAAA

-389 PVTVENT
+389 PVTVENS

-420 EDGVKT
+420 AAGAKAV
-426 ATSGEKTERLAE
+426 ATDETTETLAE
-438 DAGDGVKASV
+438 GAGEGGAGV
-448 SGKPAETLVG
+448 
-458 DAGDGDA
+458 
-465 GAEASAQG
+465 EASAQG
-473 AKVEAKEF
+473 AKVEAKEY

-493 APGEQESMTLHVD
+493 APGEQETMTLHVD

-529 SYAIFVGDSSEES
+529 RYAIFVGDSSEER

-556 VLEIVPHICPVKDA
+556 VLEIVPHICPVQDA

-584 KTQAWSDRWA
+584 KTQAWSDTWA

-617 ALGETVWVPGEEPV
+617 ALGETVWAPGEEPV

-706 RLTRSYLVERATG
+706 RLTRSYLVELATG
-719 EKLSTGVEAN
+719 EALSVGIDAN

-887 INGVHSANCADLCTE
+887 INGVHSANNADICTE

-917 WATTLDFGGAD
+917 WATTLAYGGAD
-928 AAGCVT
+928 AAGCIT

-941 PGTPSD
+941 PGTSSD
-947 RERLEQAYAEGRLSE
+947 CERLEQAYAEGQLSE

-975 VLRTNGYEDATSYYT
+975 VLRTNGYEDATSYYA

>member
-1 MKINEFKRTGTA
+1 MKINEFTRTGTT

-108 RQAWKKQILDECGGS
+108 RQAWKKQILDECGGT

-164 AGEGCDRHL
+164 AGEGSDRYF
-173 AQGDYYLTDHEL
+173 AKGDYYLTDHEL
-185 EDLRVLT
+185 EDLRVLA

-205 APVDLTLLEAM
+205 APIDLTVLEVM

-243 VNPSAKLTATWAK
+243 VNPSAKLTATWA
-256 RYMDYPGAMDFSDVR
+256 RNYMDYPGAMEFSDVR
-271 AQLAEGNVS
+271 AQLDEDNVS
-280 GAASSCADRAVTGE
+280 
-294 AASAGNAAD
+294 
-303 GAQVAGTDGEAAV
+303 
-316 PVAGASQGAKAAE
+316 
-329 TIDRDALLARSRYEE
+329 DRDALLARSRYEE

-354 SFGVEPRYHFG
+354 SFGVTPRYHFG
-365 HGLSYTSFA
+365 HGLSYTSF
-374 VTAEAPRAAA
+374 VLTAEAPRAAA

-420 EDGVKT
+420 EDGVK
-426 ATSGEKTERLAE
+426 AAASGEMAETLAG
-438 DAGDGVKASV
+438 DAGNGGADVKAS
-448 SGKPAETLVG
+448 
-458 DAGDGDA
+458 
-465 GAEASAQG
+465 AQ
-473 AKVEAKEF
+473 AKVEAKEY

-493 APGEQESMTLHVD
+493 APGEQETMTLHVD

-529 SYAIFVGDSSEES
+529 HYAIFVGSSSEES
-542 RLQLAGVVEVAEEK
+542 RLQLAGVVEVAAEK

-584 KTQAWSDRWA
+584 KTQAWSDTWA

-608 LGAKLGWTQ
+608 LCGKLGWTQ
-617 ALGETVWVPGEEPV
+617 ALGETVWAPGEEPV
-631 FRNPQDDIDRMAHA
+631 FRNAQDDLDRMAHA

-683 TSRALEEL
+683 TSRSLEEL

-706 RLTRSYLVERATG
+706 RLSRSYLVERATG
-719 EKLSTGVEAN
+719 EKLSTGIETN
-729 LENGFFASEPAE
+729 FENGFFASEPAE

-766 EELLGAVGRAT
+766 EELLGAVGLAT

-796 HRNPLNGRNFEYYSE
+796 QRNPLNGRNFEYYSE
-811 DPLLTGKMGAA
+811 DPLLSGKMAAA
-822 ITKGVQAL
+822 ITKGVQTL

-836 IKHFAC
+836 VKHFAC

-847 NRMGVDAIVS
+847 NRMGVDAVVS

-887 INGVHSANCADLCTE
+887 INGVHSANNADLCTE
-902 AARRE
+902 IARRE

-928 AAGCVT
+928 AAGCVA

-941 PGTPSD
+941 PGATSD
-947 RERLEQAYAEGRLSE
+947 LENIEQAYAEGRLSE

-975 VLRTNGYEDATSYYT
+975 VLRTNGYADATSYYA

>member
-1 MKINEFKRTGTA
+1 MKINEFTRTGTT
-13 SEEISEREQRHRIL
+13 SEEISELEQRHRIL

-164 AGEGCDRHL
+164 AGEGSDRHL
-173 AQGDYYLTDHEL
+173 AKGDYYLTDHEL
-185 EDLRVLT
+185 EDLRVLA

-205 APVDLTLLEAM
+205 APIDLTVLEAM

-256 RYMDYPGAMDFSDVR
+256 SYMDYPGAMDFSDVR
-271 AQLAEGNVS
+271 AQLDEDN
-280 GAASSCADRAVTGE
+280 AS
-294 AASAGNAAD
+294 
-303 GAQVAGTDGEAAV
+303 
-316 PVAGASQGAKAAE
+316 
-329 TIDRDALLARSRYEE
+329 DRDALLARSRYEE

-354 SFGVEPRYHFG
+354 SFGVTPRYHFG
-365 HGLSYTSFA
+365 HGLSYTSF
-374 VTAEAPRAAA
+374 VLTAEAPRAAA

-420 EDGVKT
+420 ADGVK
-426 ATSGEKTERLAE
+426 AAASGETAETLAE
-438 DAGDGVKASV
+438 DAGNGGAGV
-448 SGKPAETLVG
+448 
-458 DAGDGDA
+458 
-465 GAEASAQG
+465 EASAQ
-473 AKVEAKEF
+473 AQVEAKEY

-493 APGEQESMTLHVD
+493 APGEQETMTLHVD
-506 GRALASFRT
+506 GRVLASFRT

-529 SYAIFVGDSSEES
+529 HYAIFVGSSSEES
-542 RLQLAGVVEVAEEK
+542 RLQLAGVVEVAAEK

-570 DFHECAAPVESLRR
+570 DFHECAVPVESLRR
-584 KTQAWSDRWA
+584 KTQAWSDTWA

-608 LGAKLGWTQ
+608 LCGKLGWTQ
-617 ALGETVWVPGEEPV
+617 ALGETVWAPGEEPV
-631 FRNPQDDIDRMAHA
+631 FRNAQDDLDRMAHA

-683 TSRALEEL
+683 TSRSLEEL

-706 RLTRSYLVERATG
+706 RLSRSYLVERATG
-719 EKLSTGVEAN
+719 EKLSTGIEAN

-811 DPLLTGKMGAA
+811 DPLLSGRMAAA

-836 IKHFAC
+836 VKHYAC

-847 NRMGVDAIVS
+847 NRMGVDAVVS

-887 INGVHSANCADLCTE
+887 INGVHSANNADLCTE
-902 AARRE
+902 IARRE

-928 AAGCVT
+928 AAGCVA

-941 PGTPSD
+941 PGATSD
-947 RERLEQAYAEGRLSE
+947 LENIEQAYAEGRLSE

-975 VLRTNGYEDATSYYT
+975 VLRTNGYADATSYYA

>member
-1 MKINEFKRTGTA
+1 MKINEFTRTGTT

-164 AGEGCDRHL
+164 AGEGSDRYL
-173 AQGDYYLTDHEL
+173 AKGDYYLTDHEL
-185 EDLRVLT
+185 EDLRVLA

-205 APVDLTLLEAM
+205 APIDLTVLEAM

-256 RYMDYPGAMDFSDVR
+256 HYMDYPGAMEFSDVR
-271 AQLAEGNVS
+271 AQLDE
-280 GAASSCADRAVTGE
+280 D
-294 AASAGNAAD
+294 NAY
-303 GAQVAGTDGEAAV
+303 G
-316 PVAGASQGAKAAE
+316 AAE

-354 SFGVEPRYHFG
+354 SFGVTPRYHFG
-365 HGLSYTSFA
+365 HGLSYTSF
-374 VTAEAPRAAA
+374 VLTAEAPRAAA

-405 VQVYAACPQPAAISG
+405 VQVYAACPQPAVISG
-420 EDGVKT
+420 EDGVK
-426 ATSGEKTERLAE
+426 AAASGEPAETLAE
-438 DAGDGVKASV
+438 GAGNGGAGVKASV
-448 SGKPAETLVG
+448 
-458 DAGDGDA
+458 
-465 GAEASAQG
+465 Q
-473 AKVEAKEF
+473 AKVEAKEY

-493 APGEQESMTLHVD
+493 APGEQETMTLHVD

-529 SYAIFVGDSSEES
+529 HYAIFVGSSSEES

-584 KTQAWSDRWA
+584 KTQAWSDTWA

-608 LGAKLGWTQ
+608 LCGKLGWTQ
-617 ALGETVWVPGEEPV
+617 ALGETTWAPGEEPV
-631 FRNPQDDIDRMAHA
+631 FRNAQDDLDRMAHA

-683 TSRALEEL
+683 TSRSLEEL

-706 RLTRSYLVERATG
+706 RLSRSYLVERATG
-719 EKLSTGVEAN
+719 EKLSTGIEAN
-729 LENGFFASEPAE
+729 FENGFFASEPAE

-796 HRNPLNGRNFEYYSE
+796 QRNPLNGRNFEYYSE
-811 DPLLTGKMGAA
+811 DPLLSGKMAAA
-822 ITKGVQAL
+822 ITKGVQTL

-836 IKHFAC
+836 VKHFAC

-847 NRMGVDAIVS
+847 NRMGVDAVVS

-887 INGVHSANCADLCTE
+887 INGVHSANNADLCTE
-902 AARRE
+902 IARRE

-928 AAGCVT
+928 AAGCVA

-941 PGTPSD
+941 PGATSD
-947 RERLEQAYAEGRLSE
+947 LENIEQAYAEGRLSE

-975 VLRTNGYEDATSYYT
+975 VLRTNGYADATSYYA